1 MEKRSGGSF
10 MQKVAAVIVD
20 RKTLFFLLFAV
31 LAVFCVFSRNWVNVN
46 DDITSYLAKD
56 TETRRGL
63 DIMESEFTTF
73 ATANVMVSSITY
85 EAAEK
90 LLPRLEAVD
99 GVHSVEFDATEDHYK
114 NASALFAV
122 TFDGD
127 TTSAVS
133 EAAMDEIKSLLSGYD
148 CYISSEVGNPLE
160 QTIKSEMVVVLGIA
174 IFIIVAVLLFTSNT
188 YMEIPVLLI
197 TFGAAALL
205 NMGTNYWFGTISY
218 VTDSIAVVL
227 QLALA
232 IDYAIILCHRYTEER
247 EHLEARD
254 AAVAAL
260 SKAIPEISASSL
272 TTISGLAAL
281 TLMHFRLG
289 YDMGIVL
296 IKAIVMSMLS
306 VFLLMPGLLVL
317 FSKAIDKT
325 HHKSFVPKITLWGKL
340 TVKTRYIIP
349 PLFLI
354 VAAAAFVFSN
364 RCPYVYGYSTL
375 DTVKQNESKI
385 ADKMVASTFGTD
397 NLVAMLVPS
406 GDYEKEARLLKAIAA
421 LPEVESCMG
430 LANIEAMDGYTVT
443 SALKPR
449 QFAELTD
456 QDIEA
461 ARLLYAAYAV
471 NEKDY
476 GQIVSSIDDYAV
488 PLLDMITYLKQ
499 QKDEGYVSLERD
511 MSEMLDEMCA
521 ELDFGR
527 AQLEGEN
534 WSRFVIYLDLP
545 EEADE
550 TFDFLETLRAQA
562 KVFYDDCVLV
572 GESVNAR
579 DLRSSF
585 STDNLL
591 ISILSALF
599 VVAVLLFTFKS
610 VGLPILLII
619 VIQSSVWINFSVPY
633 LTSSNLFFIS
643 YLIVSAI
650 QMGANID
657 YAIVISSRYFDL
669 KKSMPIK
676 EAMVETLN
684 QAFPTIITSGAML
697 ASAGLIIGR
706 MTSDN
711 TISSIGTCL
720 GRGTI
725 ISIFLVMGVLPQILL
740 LGDLLIEKTAFA
752 IKGPEITHV
761 EGSTIRLHGRVRGQI
776 SGFIDADV
784 RGVFQGSLH
793 AMVESGT
800 IEVDET
806 RPELPP
812 SEELAGDGDES
823 ETGEEKGD
831 DI

>member
-1 MEKRSGGSF
+1 MDKKGGGSF

-20 RKTLFFLLFAV
+20 RKTFFFLAFIV
-31 LAVFCVFSRNWVNVN
+31 MAVFCAFSRNWVNVN

-85 EAAEK
+85 DAAAK
-90 LLPRLEAVD
+90 LAPQIEVIN
-99 GVHSVEFDATEDHYK
+99 GVHSVEFDDTEDHYK

-127 TTSAVS
+127 TTSEVS
-133 EAAMDEIKSLLSGYD
+133 EKAMDEIKSLLADYD
-148 CYISSEVGNPLE
+148 TYISSEVGNPLE

-174 IFIIVAVLLFTSNT
+174 VFIIIAVLLFTSKT

-317 FSKAIDKT
+317 FSKLIDKT
-325 HHKSFVPKITLWGKL
+325 HHRSFVPKISLWGKL
-340 TVKTRYIIP
+340 TVKTRYVVP
-349 PLFLI
+349 PLFLVI
-354 VAAAAFVFSN
+354 AAAAFVFAN

-406 GDYEKEARLLKAIAA
+406 GNYEKEAKLLNAISA
-421 LPEVESCMG
+421 LPEVESAMG
-430 LANIEAMDGYTVT
+430 LADIEAMDGYTVT
-443 SALKPR
+443 SALTPR

-476 GQIVSSIDDYAV
+476 GQIVSSIDDYTV
-488 PLLDMITYLKQ
+488 PLVNMVLYLRD
-499 QKDEGYVSLERD
+499 QKDAGYVTLERD
-511 MSEMLDEMCA
+511 MEKTLDDMCA
-521 ELDFGR
+521 ELEFGL

-534 WSRFVIYLDLP
+534 WSRFVIYLNLP
-545 EEADE
+545 EESEE
-550 TFDFLETLRAQA
+550 TYEFLDSLHGIAGTY
-562 KVFYDDCVLV
+562 YDDCVLV

-599 VVAVLLFTFKS
+599 VVVVLLFTFRS

-619 VIQSSVWINFSVPY
+619 VIQSSIWINFSVPY

-657 YAIVISSRYFDL
+657 YAIVISSRYLDL

-676 EAMVETLN
+676 EAMIETLN

-740 LGDLLIEKTAFA
+740 LGDILIEKTAFA
-752 IKGPEITHV
+752 IKAPEITHV

-776 SGFIDADV
+776 SGFVDADIQ
-784 RGVFQGSLH
+784 GVFQGSLH
-793 AMVESGT
+793 AMVESGA

-806 RPELPP
+806 RAELPP
-812 SEELAGDGDES
+812 
-823 ETGEEKGD
+823 GD
-831 DI
+831 DTTPADDRGEDTSNED

>member
-1 MEKRSGGSF
+1 MDKKSGGSF

-20 RKTLFFLLFAV
+20 RKTFFCLTFIVMAI
-31 LAVFCVFSRNWVNVN
+31 FCVFSRNWVNVN

-85 EAAEK
+85 DAAEK
-90 LLPRLEAVD
+90 LAPKIGAID
-99 GVHSVEFDATEDHYK
+99 GVHSVEFDDTEDHYK

-127 TTSAVS
+127 TTSEVS
-133 EAAMDEIKSLLSGYD
+133 EKAMDEIKSLLADYD
-148 CYISSEVGNPLE
+148 TYISSEVGNPME

-174 IFIIVAVLLFTSNT
+174 VFIIIAVLLFTSKT

-281 TLMHFRLG
+281 SLMHFRLG

-317 FSKAIDKT
+317 FSKLIDKT
-325 HHKSFVPKITLWGKL
+325 HHRSFVPKISLWGKL
-340 TVKTRYIIP
+340 TVKTRYVIP

-354 VAAAAFVFSN
+354 IAAAAFVFAN

-406 GDYEKEARLLKAIAA
+406 GSYEKEAQLLNVISAQ
-421 LPEVESCMG
+421 PEVESAMG

-443 SALKPR
+443 SALTPR

-476 GQIVSSIDDYAV
+476 GQIVSSIDDYTV
-488 PLLDMITYLKQ
+488 PLVDIVLFLRDQENAGYIT
-499 QKDEGYVSLERD
+499 LERD
-511 MSEMLDEMCA
+511 MSDMLDEMCA
-521 ELDFGR
+521 ELEFGL

-534 WSRFVIYLDLP
+534 WSRFVIYLNLP
-545 EEADE
+545 EESEE
-550 TFDFLETLRAQA
+550 TYEFLDTLHGIAGA
-562 KVFYDDCVLV
+562 YYSDCVLV

-599 VVAVLLFTFKS
+599 VVVVLLFTFRS
-610 VGLPILLII
+610 VGLPLLLII

-657 YAIVISSRYFDL
+657 YAIVISSRYLDL

-676 EAMVETLN
+676 EAMIETLN

-740 LGDLLIEKTAFA
+740 LGDILIEKTAFA
-752 IKGPEITHV
+752 IKAPEITHV

-776 SGFIDADV
+776 SGFVDADIQ
-784 RGVFQGSLH
+784 GVFQGSLH
-793 AMVESGT
+793 AMVESGA

-806 RPELPP
+806 RAELPP
-812 SEELAGDGDES
+812 
-823 ETGEEKGD
+823 GD
-831 DI
+831 DTTPADDRGEDTSNED

>member
-1 MEKRSGGSF
+1 MDKKGGSSF

-20 RKTLFFLLFAV
+20 RKTFFFLAFIV
-31 LAVFCVFSRNWVNVN
+31 MAVFCAFSRNWVNVN

-63 DIMESEFTTF
+63 DIMDSEFTTF

-85 EAAEK
+85 DAAAK
-90 LLPRLEAVD
+90 LAPQIEVIN
-99 GVHSVEFDATEDHYK
+99 GVHSVEFDDTEDHYK

-127 TTSAVS
+127 TTSEVS
-133 EAAMDEIKSLLSGYD
+133 EKAMDEIKSLLADYD
-148 CYISSEVGNPLE
+148 TYISSEVGNPME

-174 IFIIVAVLLFTSNT
+174 VFIIIAVLLFTSKT

-317 FSKAIDKT
+317 FSKLIDKT
-325 HHKSFVPKITLWGKL
+325 HHRSFVPKISLWGKL
-340 TVKTRYIIP
+340 TVKTRYVIP

-354 VAAAAFVFSN
+354 IAAAAFVFAN

-406 GDYEKEARLLKAIAA
+406 GSYEKEAKLLNAISA
-421 LPEVESCMG
+421 LPEVESAMG

-443 SALKPR
+443 SALTPR

-476 GQIVSSIDDYAV
+476 GQIVSSIDDYTV
-488 PLLDMITYLKQ
+488 PLVNMVLYLRD
-499 QKDEGYVSLERD
+499 QKDAGYVTLERD
-511 MSEMLDEMCA
+511 MEKTLDEMCA
-521 ELDFGR
+521 ELEFGL

-534 WSRFVIYLDLP
+534 WSRFVIYLNLP
-545 EEADE
+545 EESEE
-550 TFDFLETLRAQA
+550 TYEFLDSLHGIAGTY
-562 KVFYDDCVLV
+562 YDDCVLV

-599 VVAVLLFTFKS
+599 VVVVLLFTFRS
-610 VGLPILLII
+610 VGLPLLLII
-619 VIQSSVWINFSVPY
+619 VIQSSIWINFSVPY

-657 YAIVISSRYFDL
+657 YAIVISSRYLDL

-676 EAMVETLN
+676 EAMIETLN

-740 LGDLLIEKTAFA
+740 LGDILIEKTAFA
-752 IKGPEITHV
+752 IKAPEITHV

-776 SGFIDADV
+776 SGFVDADIQ
-784 RGVFQGSLH
+784 GVFQGSLH
-793 AMVESGT
+793 AMVESGA

-806 RPELPP
+806 RAELPP
-812 SEELAGDGDES
+812 
-823 ETGEEKGD
+823 GD
-831 DI
+831 DTTPADDRGEDTSNED

>member
-1 MEKRSGGSF
+1 MEKGSGGSF

-20 RKTLFFLLFAV
+20 RKTFFFLLFAV
-31 LAVFCVFSRNWVNVN
+31 LAVFCVFSRSWVNVN

-63 DIMESEFTTF
+63 DIMESELTTF
-73 ATANVMVSSITY
+73 ATAEVMVSSITY
-85 EAAEK
+85 ETAER
-90 LLPRLEAVD
+90 LLPQIEVID
-99 GVHSVEFDATEDHYK
+99 GVHSVEFDATQEHYK
-114 NASALFAV
+114 NASALFTV

-127 TTSAVS
+127 TTSPVS
-133 EAAMDEIKSLLSGYD
+133 EGAMDEIKALLADYD
-148 CYISSEVGNPLE
+148 TYVSSEVGSPLE

-188 YMEIPVLLI
+188 YMEIPVLLV

-247 EHLEARD
+247 EHAQARD

-281 TLMHFRLG
+281 ALMHFRLG

-296 IKAIVMSMLS
+296 IKAIIMSMLS

-325 HHKSFVPKITLWGKL
+325 HHRSFVPKISLWGKL
-340 TVKTRYIIP
+340 TVKTRYVIP

-354 VAAAAFVFSN
+354 VAAAAFFFSN
-364 RCPYVYGYSTL
+364 RCPYVFGYSTL

-406 GDYEKEARLLKAIAA
+406 GDYEREAKLLRDIAA
-421 LPEVESCMG
+421 MPEVKSCMG

-476 GQIVSSIDDYAV
+476 GQIVS
-488 PLLDMITYLKQ
+488 
-499 QKDEGYVSLERD
+499 LERD

-534 WSRFVIYLDLP
+534 WSRFVLYLDLP

-562 KVFYDDCVLV
+562 KLYYDDCVLV

-599 VVAVLLFTFKS
+599 VVIVLLFTFKS

-619 VIQSSVWINFSVPY
+619 VIQSSIWINFSVPY

-657 YAIVISSRYFDL
+657 YAIVISSRYFEL
-669 KKSMPIK
+669 KKSLPIK

-776 SGFIDADV
+776 SGFVDADV
-784 RGVFQGSLH
+784 HGVFQGSLH
-793 AMVESGT
+793 AMVESGAL
-800 IEVDET
+800 EVDET
-806 RPELPP
+806 QPELTAGAEPP
-812 SEELAGDGDES
+812 AEDK
-823 ETGEEKGD
+823 GEENVNED
-831 DI
+831 

>member
-1 MEKRSGGSF
+1 MDKKSGGSF

-20 RKTLFFLLFAV
+20 RKTFFFLTFIVMAI
-31 LAVFCVFSRNWVNVN
+31 FCVFSRNWVNVN

-85 EAAEK
+85 DAAEK
-90 LLPRLEAVD
+90 LAPKIGAID
-99 GVHSVEFDATEDHYK
+99 GVHSVEFDDTEDHYK

-127 TTSAVS
+127 TTSEVS
-133 EAAMDEIKSLLSGYD
+133 EKAMDEIKSLLADYD
-148 CYISSEVGNPLE
+148 TYISSEVGNPME

-174 IFIIVAVLLFTSNT
+174 VFIIIAVLLFTSKT

-281 TLMHFRLG
+281 SLMHFRLG

-317 FSKAIDKT
+317 FSKLIDKT
-325 HHKSFVPKITLWGKL
+325 HHRSFVPKISLWGKL
-340 TVKTRYIIP
+340 TVKTRYVIP

-354 VAAAAFVFSN
+354 IAAAAFVFAN

-406 GDYEKEARLLKAIAA
+406 GSYEKEAQLLNVISAQ
-421 LPEVESCMG
+421 PEVESAMG

-443 SALKPR
+443 SALTPR

-476 GQIVSSIDDYAV
+476 GQIVSSIDDYTV
-488 PLLDMITYLKQ
+488 PLVDIVLFLRDQENAGYIT
-499 QKDEGYVSLERD
+499 LERD
-511 MSEMLDEMCA
+511 MSDMLDEMCA
-521 ELDFGR
+521 ELEFGL

-534 WSRFVIYLDLP
+534 WSRFVIYLNLP
-545 EEADE
+545 EESEE
-550 TFDFLETLRAQA
+550 TYEFLDTLHGIAGA
-562 KVFYDDCVLV
+562 YYSDCVLV

-599 VVAVLLFTFKS
+599 VVVVLLFTFRS
-610 VGLPILLII
+610 VGLPLLLII

-657 YAIVISSRYFDL
+657 YAIVISSRYLDL

-676 EAMVETLN
+676 EAMIETLN

-740 LGDLLIEKTAFA
+740 LGDILIEKTAFA
-752 IKGPEITHV
+752 IKAPEITHV

-776 SGFIDADV
+776 SGFVDADIQ
-784 RGVFQGSLH
+784 GVFQGSLH
-793 AMVESGT
+793 AMVESGA

-806 RPELPP
+806 RAELPP
-812 SEELAGDGDES
+812 
-823 ETGEEKGD
+823 GD
-831 DI
+831 DTTPADDRGEDTSNED

>member
-1 MEKRSGGSF
+1 MDKKSGGSF

-20 RKTLFFLLFAV
+20 RKTFFFLAFIVMAI
-31 LAVFCVFSRNWVNVN
+31 FCVFSRNWVNVN

-85 EAAEK
+85 DAAEK
-90 LLPRLEAVD
+90 LAPKIGAID
-99 GVHSVEFDATEDHYK
+99 GVHSVEFDATEAHYK

-127 TTSAVS
+127 TTSEVS
-133 EAAMDEIKSLLSGYD
+133 EKAMDEIKSLLADYD
-148 CYISSEVGNPLE
+148 TYISSEVGNPME

-174 IFIIVAVLLFTSNT
+174 VFIIIAVLLFTSKT

-232 IDYAIILCHRYTEER
+232 IDYAIILRHRYTEER

-281 TLMHFRLG
+281 SLMHFRLG

-296 IKAIVMSMLS
+296 IKAIIMSMLS

-317 FSKAIDKT
+317 FSKLIDKT
-325 HHKSFVPKITLWGKL
+325 HHRSFVPKISLWGKM
-340 TVKTRYIIP
+340 TVKTRYVIP

-354 VAAAAFVFSN
+354 IAAAAFVFAN

-406 GDYEKEARLLKAIAA
+406 GSYEKEAQLLNVISAQ
-421 LPEVESCMG
+421 PEVESAMG

-443 SALKPR
+443 SALTPR

-476 GQIVSSIDDYAV
+476 GQIVSSIDDYTV
-488 PLLDMITYLKQ
+488 PLVDIVLFLRDQENAGYIT
-499 QKDEGYVSLERD
+499 LERD
-511 MSEMLDEMCA
+511 MSDMLDEMCA
-521 ELDFGR
+521 ELEFGL

-534 WSRFVIYLDLP
+534 WSRFVIYLNLP
-545 EEADE
+545 EESEE
-550 TFDFLETLRAQA
+550 TYEFLDTLHGIAGA
-562 KVFYDDCVLV
+562 YYSDCVLV

-599 VVAVLLFTFKS
+599 VVVVLLFTFRS
-610 VGLPILLII
+610 VGLPLLLII
-619 VIQSSVWINFSVPY
+619 VIQSSIWINFSVPY

-657 YAIVISSRYFDL
+657 YAIVISSRYLDL

-676 EAMVETLN
+676 EAMIETLN

-740 LGDLLIEKTAFA
+740 LGDILIEKTAFA
-752 IKGPEITHV
+752 IKVPEITHV

-776 SGFIDADV
+776 SGFVDADIQ
-784 RGVFQGSLH
+784 GVFQGSLH
-793 AMVESGT
+793 AMVESGA

-806 RPELPP
+806 RAELPP
-812 SEELAGDGDES
+812 
-823 ETGEEKGD
+823 GD
-831 DI
+831 DTTPADDRGEDTSNED

>member
-1 MEKRSGGSF
+1 

-247 EHLEARD
+247 ERLEARD

-272 TTISGLAAL
+272 TTISGLASL

-317 FSKAIDKT
+317 FSKLIDKT
-325 HHKSFVPKITLWGKL
+325 HHRSFVPKISLWGKL
-340 TVKTRYIIP
+340 TVKTRYVIP

-354 VAAAAFVFSN
+354 IAAAAFVFAN

-406 GDYEKEARLLKAIAA
+406 GSYEKEAQLLNVISAQ
-421 LPEVESCMG
+421 PEVESAMG

-443 SALKPR
+443 SALTPR

-476 GQIVSSIDDYAV
+476 GQIVSSIDDYTV
-488 PLLDMITYLKQ
+488 PLVDIVLFLRDQENAGYIT
-499 QKDEGYVSLERD
+499 LERD
-511 MSEMLDEMCA
+511 MSDMLDEMCA
-521 ELDFGR
+521 ELEFGL

-534 WSRFVIYLDLP
+534 WSRFVIYLNLP
-545 EEADE
+545 EESEE
-550 TFDFLETLRAQA
+550 TYEFLDTLHGIAGA
-562 KVFYDDCVLV
+562 YYSDCVLV

-599 VVAVLLFTFKS
+599 VVVVLLFTFRS
-610 VGLPILLII
+610 VGLPLLLII
-619 VIQSSVWINFSVPY
+619 VIQSSIWINFSVPY

>member
-1 MEKRSGGSF
+1 MDKKSGGSF

-20 RKTLFFLLFAV
+20 RKTFFFLTFIVMAI
-31 LAVFCVFSRNWVNVN
+31 FCVFSRNWVNVN

-85 EAAEK
+85 DAAEK
-90 LLPRLEAVD
+90 LAPKIGAID
-99 GVHSVEFDATEDHYK
+99 GVHSVEFDATEAHYK

-127 TTSAVS
+127 TTSEVS
-133 EAAMDEIKSLLSGYD
+133 EKAMDEIKSLLADYD
-148 CYISSEVGNPLE
+148 TYISSEVGNPME

-174 IFIIVAVLLFTSNT
+174 VFIIIAVLLFTSKT

-281 TLMHFRLG
+281 SLMHFRLG

-296 IKAIVMSMLS
+296 IKAIIMSMLS

-317 FSKAIDKT
+317 FSKLIDKT
-325 HHKSFVPKITLWGKL
+325 HHRSFVPKISLWGKM
-340 TVKTRYIIP
+340 TVKTRYVIP

-354 VAAAAFVFSN
+354 IAAAAFVFAN

-406 GDYEKEARLLKAIAA
+406 GSYEKEAQLLNVISAQ
-421 LPEVESCMG
+421 PEVESAMG

-443 SALKPR
+443 SALTPR

-476 GQIVSSIDDYAV
+476 GQIVSSIDDYTV
-488 PLLDMITYLKQ
+488 PLVDIVLFLRDQENAGYIT
-499 QKDEGYVSLERD
+499 LERD
-511 MSEMLDEMCA
+511 MSDMLDEMCA
-521 ELDFGR
+521 ELEFGL

-534 WSRFVIYLDLP
+534 WSRFVIYLNLP
-545 EEADE
+545 EESEE
-550 TFDFLETLRAQA
+550 TYEFLDTLHGIAGA
-562 KVFYDDCVLV
+562 YYSDCVLV

-599 VVAVLLFTFKS
+599 VVVVLLFTFRS
-610 VGLPILLII
+610 VGLPLLLMI
-619 VIQSSVWINFSVPY
+619 VIQSSIWINFSVPY

-657 YAIVISSRYFDL
+657 YAIVISSRYLDL

-676 EAMVETLN
+676 EAMIETLN

-776 SGFIDADV
+776 SGFVDADV
-784 RGVFQGSLH
+784 HGVFQGSLH
-793 AMVESGT
+793 AMVESGAL
-800 IEVDET
+800 EVDET
-806 RPELPP
+806 RPELTA
-812 SEELAGDGDES
+812 EDK
-823 ETGEEKGD
+823 GEENVNED
-831 DI
+831 

>member
-1 MEKRSGGSF
+1 MDKKSGGSF

-20 RKTLFFLLFAV
+20 RKTFFFLTFIVMAI
-31 LAVFCVFSRNWVNVN
+31 FCVFSRNWVNVN

-63 DIMESEFTTF
+63 DIMESEFTTL

-85 EAAEK
+85 DAAAK
-90 LLPRLEAVD
+90 LAPQIEVIN
-99 GVHSVEFDATEDHYK
+99 GVHSVEFDDTEDHYK

-127 TTSAVS
+127 TTSEVS
-133 EAAMDEIKSLLSGYD
+133 EKAMDEIKSLLADYD
-148 CYISSEVGNPLE
+148 TYISSEVGNPME

-174 IFIIVAVLLFTSNT
+174 VFIIIAVLLFTSKT

-317 FSKAIDKT
+317 FSKLIDKT
-325 HHKSFVPKITLWGKL
+325 HHRSFVPKISLWGKL
-340 TVKTRYIIP
+340 TVKTRYVIP

-354 VAAAAFVFSN
+354 IAAAAFVFAN

-406 GDYEKEARLLKAIAA
+406 GSYEKEAQLLNVISAQ
-421 LPEVESCMG
+421 PEVESAMG

-443 SALKPR
+443 SALTPR

-476 GQIVSSIDDYAV
+476 GQIVSSIDDYTV
-488 PLLDMITYLKQ
+488 PLVDIVLFLRDQENAGYIT
-499 QKDEGYVSLERD
+499 LERD
-511 MSEMLDEMCA
+511 MSDMLDEMCA
-521 ELDFGR
+521 ELEFGL

-534 WSRFVIYLDLP
+534 WSRFVIYLNLP
-545 EEADE
+545 EESEE
-550 TFDFLETLRAQA
+550 TYEFLDTLHGIAGA
-562 KVFYDDCVLV
+562 YYSDCVLV

-599 VVAVLLFTFKS
+599 VVVVLLFTFRS
-610 VGLPILLII
+610 VGLPLLLMI
-619 VIQSSVWINFSVPY
+619 VIQSSIWINFSVPY

-657 YAIVISSRYFDL
+657 YAIVISSRYLDL

-676 EAMVETLN
+676 EAMIETLN

-740 LGDLLIEKTAFA
+740 LGDILIEKTAFA
-752 IKGPEITHV
+752 IKAPEITHV

-776 SGFIDADV
+776 SGFVDADIQ
-784 RGVFQGSLH
+784 GVFQGSLH
-793 AMVESGT
+793 AMVESGA

-806 RPELPP
+806 RAELPP
-812 SEELAGDGDES
+812 
-823 ETGEEKGD
+823 GD
-831 DI
+831 DTTPADDRGEDTSNED

>member
-1 MEKRSGGSF
+1 MDKKSGGSF

-20 RKTLFFLLFAV
+20 RKTFFFLTFIVMAI
-31 LAVFCVFSRNWVNVN
+31 FCVFSRNWVNVN

-85 EAAEK
+85 DAAEK
-90 LLPRLEAVD
+90 LAPKIGAID
-99 GVHSVEFDATEDHYK
+99 GVRSVEFDATEAHYK

-127 TTSAVS
+127 TTSEVS
-133 EAAMDEIKSLLSGYD
+133 EKAMDEIKSLLADYD
-148 CYISSEVGNPLE
+148 TYISSEVGNPME

-174 IFIIVAVLLFTSNT
+174 VFIIIAVLLFTSKT

-281 TLMHFRLG
+281 SLMHFRLG

-296 IKAIVMSMLS
+296 IKAIIMSMLS

-317 FSKAIDKT
+317 FSKLIDKT
-325 HHKSFVPKITLWGKL
+325 HHRSFVPKISLWGKM
-340 TVKTRYIIP
+340 TVKTRYVIP

-354 VAAAAFVFSN
+354 IAAAAFVFAN

-406 GDYEKEARLLKAIAA
+406 GSYEKEAQLLNVISAQ
-421 LPEVESCMG
+421 PEVESAMG

-443 SALKPR
+443 SALTPR

-476 GQIVSSIDDYAV
+476 GQIVSSIDDYTV
-488 PLLDMITYLKQ
+488 PLVDIVLFLRDQENAGYIT
-499 QKDEGYVSLERD
+499 LERD
-511 MSEMLDEMCA
+511 MSDMLDEMCA
-521 ELDFGR
+521 ELEFGL

-534 WSRFVIYLDLP
+534 WSRFVIYLNLP
-545 EEADE
+545 EESEE
-550 TFDFLETLRAQA
+550 TYEFLDTLHGIAGA
-562 KVFYDDCVLV
+562 YYSDCVLV

-599 VVAVLLFTFKS
+599 VVVVLLFTFRS
-610 VGLPILLII
+610 VGLPLLLII
-619 VIQSSVWINFSVPY
+619 VIQSSIWINFSVPY

-657 YAIVISSRYFDL
+657 YAIVISSRYLDL

-676 EAMVETLN
+676 EAMIETLN

-740 LGDLLIEKTAFA
+740 LGDILIEKTAFA
-752 IKGPEITHV
+752 IKVPEITHV

-776 SGFIDADV
+776 SGFVDADIQ
-784 RGVFQGSLH
+784 GVFQGSLH
-793 AMVESGT
+793 AMVESGA
-800 IEVDET
+800 IEEDET
-806 RPELPP
+806 RAELPP
-812 SEELAGDGDES
+812 
-823 ETGEEKGD
+823 GD
-831 DI
+831 DTTPADDRGEDTSNED

>member
-1 MEKRSGGSF
+1 MDKKSGGSF

-20 RKTLFFLLFAV
+20 RKTFFFLTFIVMAI
-31 LAVFCVFSRNWVNVN
+31 FCVFSRNWVNVN

-85 EAAEK
+85 DAAAK
-90 LLPRLEAVD
+90 LAPQIEVIN
-99 GVHSVEFDATEDHYK
+99 GVHSVEFDDTEDHYK

-127 TTSAVS
+127 TTSEVS
-133 EAAMDEIKSLLSGYD
+133 EKAMDEIKSLLADYD
-148 CYISSEVGNPLE
+148 TYISSEVGNPME

-174 IFIIVAVLLFTSNT
+174 VFIIIAVLLFTSKT

-281 TLMHFRLG
+281 SLMNFRLG

-296 IKAIVMSMLS
+296 IKAIIMSMLS

-317 FSKAIDKT
+317 FSKLIDKT
-325 HHKSFVPKITLWGKL
+325 HHRSFVPKISLWGKL
-340 TVKTRYIIP
+340 TVKTRYVIP

-354 VAAAAFVFSN
+354 IAAAAFVFAN

-406 GDYEKEARLLKAIAA
+406 GSYEKEAQLLNVISAQ
-421 LPEVESCMG
+421 PEVESAMG

-443 SALKPR
+443 SALTPR

-476 GQIVSSIDDYAV
+476 GQIVSSIDDYTV
-488 PLLDMITYLKQ
+488 PLVDIVLFLRDQENAGYIT
-499 QKDEGYVSLERD
+499 LERD
-511 MSEMLDEMCA
+511 MSDMLDEMCA
-521 ELDFGR
+521 ELEFGL

-534 WSRFVIYLDLP
+534 WSRFVIYLNLP
-545 EEADE
+545 EESEE
-550 TFDFLETLRAQA
+550 TYEFLDTLHGIAGA
-562 KVFYDDCVLV
+562 YYSDCVLV

-599 VVAVLLFTFKS
+599 VVVVLLFTFRS
-610 VGLPILLII
+610 VGLPLLLII
-619 VIQSSVWINFSVPY
+619 VIQSSIWINFSVPY

-657 YAIVISSRYFDL
+657 YAIVISSRYLDL

-676 EAMVETLN
+676 EAMIETLN

-740 LGDLLIEKTAFA
+740 LGDILIEKTAFA
-752 IKGPEITHV
+752 IKVPEITHV

-776 SGFIDADV
+776 SGFVDADIQ
-784 RGVFQGSLH
+784 GVFQGSLH
-793 AMVESGT
+793 AMVESGA

-806 RPELPP
+806 RAELPP
-812 SEELAGDGDES
+812 
-823 ETGEEKGD
+823 GD
-831 DI
+831 DTTPADDRGEDTSNED

>member
-1 MEKRSGGSF
+1 MDKKSGGSF

-20 RKTLFFLLFAV
+20 RKTFFFLTFIVMAI
-31 LAVFCVFSRNWVNVN
+31 FCVFSRNWVNVN

-63 DIMESEFTTF
+63 DIMDSEFTTF

-85 EAAEK
+85 DAAAK
-90 LLPRLEAVD
+90 LAPQIEVIN
-99 GVHSVEFDATEDHYK
+99 GVHSVEFDDTEDHYK

-127 TTSAVS
+127 TTSEVS
-133 EAAMDEIKSLLSGYD
+133 EKAMDEIKSLLADYD
-148 CYISSEVGNPLE
+148 TYISSEVGNPME

-174 IFIIVAVLLFTSNT
+174 VFIIIAVLLFTSKT

-281 TLMHFRLG
+281 SLMHFRLG

-296 IKAIVMSMLS
+296 IKAIIMSMLS

-317 FSKAIDKT
+317 FSKLIDKT
-325 HHKSFVPKITLWGKL
+325 HHRSFVPKISLWGKL
-340 TVKTRYIIP
+340 TVKTRYVIP

-354 VAAAAFVFSN
+354 IAAAAFVFAN

-406 GDYEKEARLLKAIAA
+406 GSYEKEAQLLNVISAQ
-421 LPEVESCMG
+421 PEVESAMG

-443 SALKPR
+443 SALTPR

-476 GQIVSSIDDYAV
+476 GQIVSSIDDYTV
-488 PLLDMITYLKQ
+488 PLVDIVLFLRD
-499 QKDEGYVSLERD
+499 QKDAGYVTLERD
-511 MSEMLDEMCA
+511 MSDMLDEMCA
-521 ELDFGR
+521 ELEFGL

-534 WSRFVIYLDLP
+534 WSRFVIYLNLP
-545 EEADE
+545 EESEE
-550 TFDFLETLRAQA
+550 TYEFLDTLHGIAGA
-562 KVFYDDCVLV
+562 YYSDCVLV

-599 VVAVLLFTFKS
+599 VVVVLLFTFRS
-610 VGLPILLII
+610 VGLPLLLII
-619 VIQSSVWINFSVPY
+619 VIQSSIWINFSVPY

-657 YAIVISSRYFDL
+657 YAIVISSRYLDL

-676 EAMVETLN
+676 EAMIETLN

-740 LGDLLIEKTAFA
+740 LGDILIEKTAFA
-752 IKGPEITHV
+752 IKVPEITHV

-776 SGFIDADV
+776 SGFVDADIQ
-784 RGVFQGSLH
+784 GVFQGSLH
-793 AMVESGT
+793 AMVESGA

-806 RPELPP
+806 RAELPP
-812 SEELAGDGDES
+812 
-823 ETGEEKGD
+823 GD
-831 DI
+831 DTTPADDRGEDTSNED

>member
-1 MEKRSGGSF
+1 MDKKSGGSF

-20 RKTLFFLLFAV
+20 RKTFFFLTFIVMAI
-31 LAVFCVFSRNWVNVN
+31 FCVFSRNWVNVN

-85 EAAEK
+85 DAAEK
-90 LLPRLEAVD
+90 LAPKIGAID
-99 GVHSVEFDATEDHYK
+99 GVRSVEFDATEAHYK

-127 TTSAVS
+127 TTSEVS
-133 EAAMDEIKSLLSGYD
+133 EKAMDEIKSLLADYD
-148 CYISSEVGNPLE
+148 TYISSEVGNPME

-174 IFIIVAVLLFTSNT
+174 VFIIIAVLLFTSKT

-281 TLMHFRLG
+281 SLMHFRLG

-317 FSKAIDKT
+317 FSKLIDKT
-325 HHKSFVPKITLWGKL
+325 HHRSFVPKISLWGKL
-340 TVKTRYIIP
+340 TVKTRYVIP

-354 VAAAAFVFSN
+354 IAAAAFVFAN

-406 GDYEKEARLLKAIAA
+406 GSYEKEAQLLNVISAQ
-421 LPEVESCMG
+421 PEVESAMG
-430 LANIEAMDGYTVT
+430 LANIEAMYGYTVT
-443 SALKPR
+443 SALTPR

-476 GQIVSSIDDYAV
+476 GQIVSSIDDYTV
-488 PLLDMITYLKQ
+488 PLVDIVLFLRDQENAGYIT
-499 QKDEGYVSLERD
+499 LERD
-511 MSEMLDEMCA
+511 MSDMLDEMCA
-521 ELDFGR
+521 ELEFGL

-534 WSRFVIYLDLP
+534 WSRFVIYLNLP
-545 EEADE
+545 EESEE
-550 TFDFLETLRAQA
+550 TYEFLDTLHGIAGA
-562 KVFYDDCVLV
+562 YYSDCVLV

-599 VVAVLLFTFKS
+599 VVVVLLFTFRS
-610 VGLPILLII
+610 VGLPLLLII
-619 VIQSSVWINFSVPY
+619 VIQSSIWINFSVPY

-657 YAIVISSRYFDL
+657 YAIVISSRYLDL

-676 EAMVETLN
+676 EAMIETLN

-740 LGDLLIEKTAFA
+740 LGDILIEKTAFA
-752 IKGPEITHV
+752 IKVPEITHV

-776 SGFIDADV
+776 SGFVDADIQ
-784 RGVFQGSLH
+784 GVFQGSLH
-793 AMVESGT
+793 AMVESGA

-806 RPELPP
+806 RAELPP
-812 SEELAGDGDES
+812 
-823 ETGEEKGD
+823 GD
-831 DI
+831 DTTPADDRGEDTSNED

>member
-1 MEKRSGGSF
+1 MDKKSGGSF

-20 RKTLFFLLFAV
+20 RKTFFFLTFIVMAI
-31 LAVFCVFSRNWVNVN
+31 FCVFSRNWVNVN

-85 EAAEK
+85 DAAEK
-90 LLPRLEAVD
+90 LAPKIGAID
-99 GVHSVEFDATEDHYK
+99 GVHSVEFDATEAHYK

-127 TTSAVS
+127 TTSEVS
-133 EAAMDEIKSLLSGYD
+133 EKAMDEIKSLLADYD
-148 CYISSEVGNPLE
+148 TYISSEVGNPME

-174 IFIIVAVLLFTSNT
+174 VFIIIAVLLFTSKT

-205 NMGTNYWFGTISY
+205 NIGTNYWFGTISY

-281 TLMHFRLG
+281 SLMHFRLG

-296 IKAIVMSMLS
+296 IKAIIMSMLS

-317 FSKAIDKT
+317 FSKLIDKT
-325 HHKSFVPKITLWGKL
+325 HHRSFVPKISLWGKM
-340 TVKTRYIIP
+340 TVKTRYVIP

-354 VAAAAFVFSN
+354 IAAAAFVFAN

-406 GDYEKEARLLKAIAA
+406 GSYEKEAQLLNVISAQ
-421 LPEVESCMG
+421 PEVESAMG

-443 SALKPR
+443 SALTPR

-476 GQIVSSIDDYAV
+476 GQIVSSIDDYTV
-488 PLLDMITYLKQ
+488 PLVDIVLFLRDQENAGYIT
-499 QKDEGYVSLERD
+499 LERD
-511 MSEMLDEMCA
+511 MSDMLDEMCA
-521 ELDFGR
+521 ELEFGL

-534 WSRFVIYLDLP
+534 WSRFVIYLNLP
-545 EEADE
+545 EESEE
-550 TFDFLETLRAQA
+550 TYEFLDTLHGIAGA
-562 KVFYDDCVLV
+562 YYSDCVLV

-599 VVAVLLFTFKS
+599 VVVVLLFTFRS
-610 VGLPILLII
+610 VGLPLLLII
-619 VIQSSVWINFSVPY
+619 VIQSSIWINFSVPY

-657 YAIVISSRYFDL
+657 YAIVISSRYLDL

-676 EAMVETLN
+676 EAMIETLN

-740 LGDLLIEKTAFA
+740 LGDILIEKTAFA
-752 IKGPEITHV
+752 IKVPEITHV

-776 SGFIDADV
+776 SGFVDADIQ
-784 RGVFQGSLH
+784 GVFQGSLH
-793 AMVESGT
+793 AMVESGA

-806 RPELPP
+806 RAELPP
-812 SEELAGDGDES
+812 
-823 ETGEEKGD
+823 GD
-831 DI
+831 DTTPADDRGEDTSNED

>member
-1 MEKRSGGSF
+1 MDKKGGGSF

-20 RKTLFFLLFAV
+20 RKTFFFLAFIV
-31 LAVFCVFSRNWVNVN
+31 MAVFCAFSRNWVNVN

-85 EAAEK
+85 DAAAK
-90 LLPRLEAVD
+90 LAPQIEVIN
-99 GVHSVEFDATEDHYK
+99 GVHSVEFDDTEDHYK

-127 TTSAVS
+127 TTSEVS
-133 EAAMDEIKSLLSGYD
+133 EKAMDEIKSLLADYD
-148 CYISSEVGNPLE
+148 TYISSEVGNPLE

-174 IFIIVAVLLFTSNT
+174 VFIIIAVLLFTSKT

-317 FSKAIDKT
+317 FSKLIDKT
-325 HHKSFVPKITLWGKL
+325 HHRSFVPKISLWGKL
-340 TVKTRYIIP
+340 TVKTRYVVP
-349 PLFLI
+349 PLFLVI
-354 VAAAAFVFSN
+354 AAAAFVFAN

-406 GDYEKEARLLKAIAA
+406 GNYEKEAKLLNAISA
-421 LPEVESCMG
+421 LPEVESAMG

-443 SALKPR
+443 SALTPR

-476 GQIVSSIDDYAV
+476 GQIVSSIDDYTV
-488 PLLDMITYLKQ
+488 PLVNMVLYLRD
-499 QKDEGYVSLERD
+499 QKDAGYVTLERD
-511 MSEMLDEMCA
+511 MEKTLDDMCA
-521 ELDFGR
+521 ELEFGL

-534 WSRFVIYLDLP
+534 WSRFVIYLNLP
-545 EEADE
+545 EESEE
-550 TFDFLETLRAQA
+550 TYEFLDSLHGIAGTY
-562 KVFYDDCVLV
+562 YDDCVLV

-599 VVAVLLFTFKS
+599 VVVVLLFTFRS

-619 VIQSSVWINFSVPY
+619 VIQSSIWINFSVPY

-657 YAIVISSRYFDL
+657 YAIVISSRYLDL

-676 EAMVETLN
+676 EAMIETLN

-740 LGDLLIEKTAFA
+740 LGDILIEKTAFA
-752 IKGPEITHV
+752 IKAPEITHV

-776 SGFIDADV
+776 SGFVDADIQ
-784 RGVFQGSLH
+784 GVFQGSLH
-793 AMVESGT
+793 AMVESGA

-806 RPELPP
+806 RAELPP
-812 SEELAGDGDES
+812 
-823 ETGEEKGD
+823 GD
-831 DI
+831 DTTPADDRGEDTSNED

>member
-1 MEKRSGGSF
+1 MDKKSGGSF

-20 RKTLFFLLFAV
+20 RKTFFFLTFIV
-31 LAVFCVFSRNWVNVN
+31 MAVFCVFSRNWVNVN

-85 EAAEK
+85 DAAEK
-90 LLPRLEAVD
+90 LAPKIGAID
-99 GVHSVEFDATEDHYK
+99 GVHSVEFDATEAHYK

-127 TTSAVS
+127 TTSEVS
-133 EAAMDEIKSLLSGYD
+133 EKAMDEIKSLLADYD
-148 CYISSEVGNPLE
+148 TYISSEVGNPME

-174 IFIIVAVLLFTSNT
+174 VFIIIAVLLFTSKT

-281 TLMHFRLG
+281 SLMHFRLG

-317 FSKAIDKT
+317 FSKLIDKT
-325 HHKSFVPKITLWGKL
+325 HHRSFVPKISLWGKL
-340 TVKTRYIIP
+340 TVKTRYVIP

-354 VAAAAFVFSN
+354 IAAAAFVFAN

-406 GDYEKEARLLKAIAA
+406 GSYEKEAQLLNVISAQ
-421 LPEVESCMG
+421 PEVESAMG

-443 SALKPR
+443 SALTPR

-476 GQIVSSIDDYAV
+476 GQIVSSIDDYTV
-488 PLLDMITYLKQ
+488 PLVDIVLFLRDQENAGYIT
-499 QKDEGYVSLERD
+499 LERD
-511 MSEMLDEMCA
+511 MSDMLDEMCA
-521 ELDFGR
+521 ELEFGL

-534 WSRFVIYLDLP
+534 WSRFVIYLNLP
-545 EEADE
+545 EESEE
-550 TFDFLETLRAQA
+550 TYEFLDTLHGIAGA
-562 KVFYDDCVLV
+562 YYSDCVLV

-599 VVAVLLFTFKS
+599 VVVVLLFTFRS
-610 VGLPILLII
+610 VGLPLLLII
-619 VIQSSVWINFSVPY
+619 VIQSSIWINFSVPY

-657 YAIVISSRYFDL
+657 YAIVISSRYFEL
-669 KKSMPIK
+669 KKSLPIK

-740 LGDLLIEKTAFA
+740 LGDILIEKTAFA
-752 IKGPEITHV
+752 IKAPEITHV

-776 SGFIDADV
+776 SGFVDADIQ
-784 RGVFQGSLH
+784 GVFQGSLH
-793 AMVESGT
+793 AMVESGA

-806 RPELPP
+806 RAELPP
-812 SEELAGDGDES
+812 
-823 ETGEEKGD
+823 GD
-831 DI
+831 DTTPADDRGEDTSNED

>member
-1 MEKRSGGSF
+1 MDKKSGGSF

-20 RKTLFFLLFAV
+20 RKTFFFLTFIVMAI
-31 LAVFCVFSRNWVNVN
+31 FCVFSRNWVNVN

-85 EAAEK
+85 DAAEK
-90 LLPRLEAVD
+90 LAPKIGAID
-99 GVHSVEFDATEDHYK
+99 GVRSVEFDATEAHYK

-127 TTSAVS
+127 TTSEVS
-133 EAAMDEIKSLLSGYD
+133 EKAMDEIKSLLADYD
-148 CYISSEVGNPLE
+148 TYISSEVGNPME

-174 IFIIVAVLLFTSNT
+174 VFIIIAVLLFTSKT

-281 TLMHFRLG
+281 SLMHFRLG

-317 FSKAIDKT
+317 FSKLIDKT
-325 HHKSFVPKITLWGKL
+325 HHRSFVPKISLWGKL
-340 TVKTRYIIP
+340 TVKTRYVIP

-354 VAAAAFVFSN
+354 IAAAAFVFAN

-406 GDYEKEARLLKAIAA
+406 GSYEKEAQLLNVISAQ
-421 LPEVESCMG
+421 PEVESAMG

-443 SALKPR
+443 SALTPR

-476 GQIVSSIDDYAV
+476 GQIVSSIDDYTV
-488 PLLDMITYLKQ
+488 PLVDIVLFLRDQENAGYITI
-499 QKDEGYVSLERD
+499 ERD
-511 MSEMLDEMCA
+511 MSDMLDEMCA
-521 ELDFGR
+521 ELEFGL

-534 WSRFVIYLDLP
+534 WSRFVIYLNLP
-545 EEADE
+545 EESEE
-550 TFDFLETLRAQA
+550 TYEFLDTLHGIAGA
-562 KVFYDDCVLV
+562 YYSDCVLV

-599 VVAVLLFTFKS
+599 VVVVLLFTFRS
-610 VGLPILLII
+610 VGLPLLLII
-619 VIQSSVWINFSVPY
+619 VIQSSIWINFSVPY

-657 YAIVISSRYFDL
+657 YAIVISSRYLDL

-676 EAMVETLN
+676 EAMIETLN

-740 LGDLLIEKTAFA
+740 LGDILIEKTAFA
-752 IKGPEITHV
+752 IKVPEITHV

-776 SGFIDADV
+776 SGFVDADIQ
-784 RGVFQGSLH
+784 GVFQGSLH
-793 AMVESGT
+793 AMVESGA

-806 RPELPP
+806 RAELPP
-812 SEELAGDGDES
+812 GDNTTPADDR
-823 ETGEEKGD
+823 GEDTSNED
-831 DI
+831 

>member
-1 MEKRSGGSF
+1 MDKKSGGSF

-20 RKTLFFLLFAV
+20 RKTFFFLAFIVMAI
-31 LAVFCVFSRNWVNVN
+31 FCVFSRNWVNVN

-85 EAAEK
+85 EAAE
-90 LLPRLEAVD
+90 RLQPQIEVIN
-99 GVHSVEFDATEDHYK
+99 GVHSVEFDATEAHYK
-114 NASALFAV
+114 NAAALFTV
-122 TFDGD
+122 TFEGD
-127 TTSAVS
+127 TTSEVS
-133 EAAMDEIKSLLSGYD
+133 ESAMDEIKVLLADYD
-148 CYISSEVGNPLE
+148 TYISSEVGNPME

-174 IFIIVAVLLFTSNT
+174 VFIIIAVLLFTSQT

-317 FSKAIDKT
+317 FSKLIDKT
-325 HHKSFVPKITLWGKL
+325 HHRSFVPKISLWGKL
-340 TVKTRYIIP
+340 TVKTRYVIP

-354 VAAAAFVFSN
+354 VAAAAFVFSS

-406 GDYEKEARLLKAIAA
+406 GNYEKEAKLLKAIEA
-421 LPEVESCMG
+421 LPEVKSAMG

-443 SALKPR
+443 SALTPR

-476 GQIVSSIDDYAV
+476 GQIVSSIDDYSV
-488 PLLDMITYLKQ
+488 PLVDIVLYLRD
-499 QKDEGYVSLERD
+499 QKDAGYITLERD
-511 MSEMLDEMCA
+511 MNDMLDEMCA
-521 ELDFGR
+521 ELEFGL

-534 WSRFVIYLDLP
+534 WSRFVIYLNLP
-545 EEADE
+545 EESEE
-550 TFDFLETLRAQA
+550 TYAFLDTLH
-562 KVFYDDCVLV
+562 KVAGTYYDDCVLV

-599 VVAVLLFTFKS
+599 VVVVLLFTFRS
-610 VGLPILLII
+610 VGLPLLLII
-619 VIQSSVWINFSVPY
+619 VIQSSIWINFSVPY

-657 YAIVISSRYFDL
+657 YAIVISSRYLDL

-676 EAMVETLN
+676 EAMIETLN

-740 LGDLLIEKTAFA
+740 LGDILIEKTAFA
-752 IKGPEITHV
+752 IKKPEITHV

-776 SGFIDADV
+776 SGFVDADIQ
-784 RGVFQGSLH
+784 GVFQGSLH
-793 AMVESGT
+793 AMVESGAM
-800 IEVDET
+800 EVDET
-806 RPELPP
+806 RAELPP
-812 SEELAGDGDES
+812 GDYTEPADDR
-823 ETGEEKGD
+823 GEETSNED
-831 DI
+831 

>member
-1 MEKRSGGSF
+1 MDKKSGGSF

-20 RKTLFFLLFAV
+20 RKTFFFLTFIVMAI
-31 LAVFCVFSRNWVNVN
+31 FCVFSRNWVNVN

-85 EAAEK
+85 DAAEK
-90 LLPRLEAVD
+90 LAPKIGAID
-99 GVHSVEFDATEDHYK
+99 GVHSVEFDATEAHYK

-127 TTSAVS
+127 TTSEVS
-133 EAAMDEIKSLLSGYD
+133 EKAMDEIKSLLADYD
-148 CYISSEVGNPLE
+148 TYISSEVGNPME

-174 IFIIVAVLLFTSNT
+174 VFIIIAVLLFTSKT

-281 TLMHFRLG
+281 SLMHFRLG

-296 IKAIVMSMLS
+296 IKAIIMSMLS

-317 FSKAIDKT
+317 FSKLIDKT
-325 HHKSFVPKITLWGKL
+325 HHRSFVPKISLWGKL
-340 TVKTRYIIP
+340 TVKTRYVIP

-354 VAAAAFVFSN
+354 IAAAAFVFAN

-406 GDYEKEARLLKAIAA
+406 GSYEKEAQLLNVISAQ
-421 LPEVESCMG
+421 PEVESAMG

-443 SALKPR
+443 SALTPR

-476 GQIVSSIDDYAV
+476 GQIVSSIDDYTV
-488 PLLDMITYLKQ
+488 PLVDIVLFLRDQENAGYIT
-499 QKDEGYVSLERD
+499 LERD
-511 MSEMLDEMCA
+511 MSDMLDEMCA
-521 ELDFGR
+521 ELEFGL

-534 WSRFVIYLDLP
+534 WSRFVIYLNLP
-545 EEADE
+545 EESEE
-550 TFDFLETLRAQA
+550 TYEFLDTLHGIAGA
-562 KVFYDDCVLV
+562 YYSDCVLV

-599 VVAVLLFTFKS
+599 VVVVLLFTFRS
-610 VGLPILLII
+610 VGLPLLLII
-619 VIQSSVWINFSVPY
+619 VIQSSIWINFSVPY

-657 YAIVISSRYFDL
+657 YAIVISSRYLDL

-676 EAMVETLN
+676 EAMIETLN

-740 LGDLLIEKTAFA
+740 LGDILIEKTAFA
-752 IKGPEITHV
+752 IKVPEITHV

-776 SGFIDADV
+776 SGFVDADIQ
-784 RGVFQGSLH
+784 GVFQGSLH
-793 AMVESGT
+793 AMVESSA

-806 RPELPP
+806 RAELPP
-812 SEELAGDGDES
+812 
-823 ETGEEKGD
+823 GD
-831 DI
+831 DTTPADDRGEDTSNED

>member
-1 MEKRSGGSF
+1 MDKKGGSSF

-20 RKTLFFLLFAV
+20 RKTFFFLAFIV
-31 LAVFCVFSRNWVNVN
+31 MAVFCAFSRNWVNVN

-63 DIMESEFTTF
+63 DIMDSEFTTF

-85 EAAEK
+85 DAAAK
-90 LLPRLEAVD
+90 LAPQIEVIN
-99 GVHSVEFDATEDHYK
+99 GVHSVEFDDTEDHYK

-127 TTSAVS
+127 TTSEVS
-133 EAAMDEIKSLLSGYD
+133 EKAMDEIKSLLADYD
-148 CYISSEVGNPLE
+148 TYISSEVGNPME

-174 IFIIVAVLLFTSNT
+174 VFIIIAVLLFTSKT

-317 FSKAIDKT
+317 FSKLIDKT
-325 HHKSFVPKITLWGKL
+325 HHRSFVPRISLWGKL
-340 TVKTRYIIP
+340 TVKTRYVIP

-354 VAAAAFVFSN
+354 IAAAAFVFAN

-406 GDYEKEARLLKAIAA
+406 GSYEKEAKLLNAISA
-421 LPEVESCMG
+421 LPEVESAMG

-443 SALKPR
+443 SALTPR

-476 GQIVSSIDDYAV
+476 GQIVSSIDDYTV
-488 PLLDMITYLKQ
+488 PLVNMVLYLRD
-499 QKDEGYVSLERD
+499 QKDAGYVTLERD
-511 MSEMLDEMCA
+511 MEKTLDDMCA
-521 ELDFGR
+521 ELEFGL

-534 WSRFVIYLDLP
+534 WSRFVIYLNLP
-545 EEADE
+545 EESEE
-550 TFDFLETLRAQA
+550 TYEFLDSLHGIAGTY
-562 KVFYDDCVLV
+562 YDDCVLV

-599 VVAVLLFTFKS
+599 VVVVLLFTFRS
-610 VGLPILLII
+610 VGLPLLLII
-619 VIQSSVWINFSVPY
+619 VIQSSIWINFSVPY

-657 YAIVISSRYFDL
+657 YAIVISSRYLDL

-676 EAMVETLN
+676 EAMIETLN

-740 LGDLLIEKTAFA
+740 LGDILIEKTAFA
-752 IKGPEITHV
+752 IKVPEITHV

-776 SGFIDADV
+776 SGFVDADIQ
-784 RGVFQGSLH
+784 GVFQGSLH
-793 AMVESGT
+793 AMVESGA

-806 RPELPP
+806 RAELPP
-812 SEELAGDGDES
+812 
-823 ETGEEKGD
+823 GD
-831 DI
+831 DTTPADDRGEDTSNED

>member
-1 MEKRSGGSF
+1 MDKKSGGSF

-20 RKTLFFLLFAV
+20 RKTFFFLTFIVMAI
-31 LAVFCVFSRNWVNVN
+31 FCVFSRNWVNVN

-63 DIMESEFTTF
+63 DIMDSEFTTF

-85 EAAEK
+85 DAAEK
-90 LLPRLEAVD
+90 LAPKIGAID
-99 GVHSVEFDATEDHYK
+99 GVRSVEFDATEAHYK

-127 TTSAVS
+127 TTSEVS
-133 EAAMDEIKSLLSGYD
+133 EKAMDEIKSLLADYD
-148 CYISSEVGNPLE
+148 TYISSEVGNPME

-174 IFIIVAVLLFTSNT
+174 VFIIIAVLLFTSKT

-281 TLMHFRLG
+281 SLMHFRLG

-317 FSKAIDKT
+317 FSKLIDKT
-325 HHKSFVPKITLWGKL
+325 HHRSFVPKISLWGKL
-340 TVKTRYIIP
+340 TVKTRYVIP

-354 VAAAAFVFSN
+354 IAAAAFVFAN

-406 GDYEKEARLLKAIAA
+406 GSYEKEAQLLNVISAQ
-421 LPEVESCMG
+421 PEVESAMG

-443 SALKPR
+443 SALTPR

-476 GQIVSSIDDYAV
+476 GQIVSSIDDYTV
-488 PLLDMITYLKQ
+488 PLVDIVLFLRDQENAGYIT
-499 QKDEGYVSLERD
+499 LERD
-511 MSEMLDEMCA
+511 MSDMLDEMCA
-521 ELDFGR
+521 ELEFGL

-534 WSRFVIYLDLP
+534 WSRFVIYLNLP
-545 EEADE
+545 EESEE
-550 TFDFLETLRAQA
+550 TYEFLDTLHGIAGA
-562 KVFYDDCVLV
+562 YYSDCVLV

-599 VVAVLLFTFKS
+599 VVVVLLFTFRS
-610 VGLPILLII
+610 VGLPLLLII
-619 VIQSSVWINFSVPY
+619 VIQSSIWINFSVPY

-657 YAIVISSRYFDL
+657 YAIVISSRYLEL
-669 KKSMPIK
+669 KKSLPIK

-740 LGDLLIEKTAFA
+740 LGDILIEKTAFA
-752 IKGPEITHV
+752 IKVPEITHV

-776 SGFIDADV
+776 SGFVDADIQ
-784 RGVFQGSLH
+784 GVFQGSLH
-793 AMVESGT
+793 AMVESGA

-806 RPELPP
+806 RAELPP
-812 SEELAGDGDES
+812 
-823 ETGEEKGD
+823 GD
-831 DI
+831 DTTPADDRGEDTSNED

>member
-1 MEKRSGGSF
+1 MDKKSGGSF

-20 RKTLFFLLFAV
+20 RKTFFFLTFIVMAI
-31 LAVFCVFSRNWVNVN
+31 FCVFSRNWVNVN

-85 EAAEK
+85 DAAEK
-90 LLPRLEAVD
+90 LAPKIGAID
-99 GVHSVEFDATEDHYK
+99 GVHSVEFDATEAHYT

-127 TTSAVS
+127 TTSEVS
-133 EAAMDEIKSLLSGYD
+133 EKAMDEIKSLLADYD
-148 CYISSEVGNPLE
+148 TYISSEVGNPME

-174 IFIIVAVLLFTSNT
+174 VFIIIAVLLFTSKT

-281 TLMHFRLG
+281 SLMHFRLG

-317 FSKAIDKT
+317 FSKLIDKT
-325 HHKSFVPKITLWGKL
+325 HHRSFVPKISLWGKM
-340 TVKTRYIIP
+340 TVKTRYVIP

-354 VAAAAFVFSN
+354 IAAAAFVFAN

-406 GDYEKEARLLKAIAA
+406 GSYEKEAQLLNVISAQ
-421 LPEVESCMG
+421 PEVESAMG

-443 SALKPR
+443 SALTPR

-476 GQIVSSIDDYAV
+476 GQIVSSIDDYTV
-488 PLLDMITYLKQ
+488 PLVDIVLFLRDQENAGYIT
-499 QKDEGYVSLERD
+499 LERD
-511 MSEMLDEMCA
+511 MSDMLDEMCA
-521 ELDFGR
+521 ELEFGL

-534 WSRFVIYLDLP
+534 WSRFVIYLNLP
-545 EEADE
+545 EESEE
-550 TFDFLETLRAQA
+550 TYEFLDTLHGIAGA
-562 KVFYDDCVLV
+562 YYSDCVLV

-599 VVAVLLFTFKS
+599 VVVVLLFTFRS
-610 VGLPILLII
+610 VGLPLLLII
-619 VIQSSVWINFSVPY
+619 VIQSSIWINFSVPY

-657 YAIVISSRYFDL
+657 YAIVISSRYLDL

-676 EAMVETLN
+676 EAMIETLN

-725 ISIFLVMGVLPQILL
+725 ISIFLVMDVLPQILL
-740 LGDLLIEKTAFA
+740 LGDILIEKTAFA
-752 IKGPEITHV
+752 IKAPEITHV

-776 SGFIDADV
+776 SGFVDADIQ
-784 RGVFQGSLH
+784 GVFQGSLH
-793 AMVESGT
+793 AMVESGA

-806 RPELPP
+806 RAELPP
-812 SEELAGDGDES
+812 
-823 ETGEEKGD
+823 GD
-831 DI
+831 DTTPADDRGEDTSNED

>member
-1 MEKRSGGSF
+1 MDKKSGGSF

-20 RKTLFFLLFAV
+20 RKTFFFLTFIVMAI
-31 LAVFCVFSRNWVNVN
+31 FCVFSRNWVNVN

-85 EAAEK
+85 DAAAK
-90 LLPRLEAVD
+90 LAPQIEVIN
-99 GVHSVEFDATEDHYK
+99 GVHSVEFDATEAHYK

-127 TTSAVS
+127 TTSEVS
-133 EAAMDEIKSLLSGYD
+133 EKAMDEIKSLLADYD
-148 CYISSEVGNPLE
+148 TYISSEVGNPME

-174 IFIIVAVLLFTSNT
+174 VFIIIAVLLFTSKT

-281 TLMHFRLG
+281 SLMHFRLG

-317 FSKAIDKT
+317 FSKLIDKT
-325 HHKSFVPKITLWGKL
+325 HHRSFVPKISLWGKM
-340 TVKTRYIIP
+340 TVKTRYVIP

-354 VAAAAFVFSN
+354 IAAAAFVFAN

-406 GDYEKEARLLKAIAA
+406 GSYEKEAQLLNVISAQ
-421 LPEVESCMG
+421 PEVESAMG

-443 SALKPR
+443 SALTPR

-476 GQIVSSIDDYAV
+476 GQIVSSIDDYTV
-488 PLLDMITYLKQ
+488 PLVDIVLFLRDQENAGYIT
-499 QKDEGYVSLERD
+499 LERD
-511 MSEMLDEMCA
+511 MSDMLDEMCA
-521 ELDFGR
+521 ELEFGL

-534 WSRFVIYLDLP
+534 WSRFVIYLNLP
-545 EEADE
+545 EESEE
-550 TFDFLETLRAQA
+550 TYEFLDTLHGIAGA
-562 KVFYDDCVLV
+562 YYSDCVLV

-599 VVAVLLFTFKS
+599 VVVVLLFTFRS
-610 VGLPILLII
+610 VGLPLLLII
-619 VIQSSVWINFSVPY
+619 VIQSSIWINFSVPY

-657 YAIVISSRYFDL
+657 YAIVISSRYLDL

-676 EAMVETLN
+676 EAMIETLN

-740 LGDLLIEKTAFA
+740 LGDILIEKTAFA
-752 IKGPEITHV
+752 IKAPEITHV

-776 SGFIDADV
+776 SGFVDADIQ
-784 RGVFQGSLH
+784 GVFQGSLH
-793 AMVESGT
+793 AMVESGA

-806 RPELPP
+806 RAELPP
-812 SEELAGDGDES
+812 
-823 ETGEEKGD
+823 GD
-831 DI
+831 DTTPADDRGEDTSNED

>member
-1 MEKRSGGSF
+1 MDKKSGGSF

-20 RKTLFFLLFAV
+20 RKTFFFLTFIVMAI
-31 LAVFCVFSRNWVNVN
+31 FCVFSRNWVNVN

-85 EAAEK
+85 DAAEK
-90 LLPRLEAVD
+90 LAPKIGAID
-99 GVHSVEFDATEDHYK
+99 GVHSVEFDDTEDHYK

-127 TTSAVS
+127 TTSEVS
-133 EAAMDEIKSLLSGYD
+133 EKAMDEIKSLLADYD
-148 CYISSEVGNPLE
+148 TYISSEVGNPME

-174 IFIIVAVLLFTSNT
+174 VFIIIAVLLFTSKT

-281 TLMHFRLG
+281 SLMHFRLG

-296 IKAIVMSMLS
+296 IKAIIMSMLS

-317 FSKAIDKT
+317 FSKLIDKT
-325 HHKSFVPKITLWGKL
+325 HHRSFVPKISLWGKL
-340 TVKTRYIIP
+340 TVKTRYVIP

-354 VAAAAFVFSN
+354 IAAAAFVFAN

-406 GDYEKEARLLKAIAA
+406 GSYEKEAQLLNVISAQ
-421 LPEVESCMG
+421 PEVESAMG

-443 SALKPR
+443 SALTPR

-476 GQIVSSIDDYAV
+476 GQIVSSIDDYTV
-488 PLLDMITYLKQ
+488 PLVDIVLFLRDQENAGYIT
-499 QKDEGYVSLERD
+499 LERD
-511 MSEMLDEMCA
+511 MSDMLDEMCA
-521 ELDFGR
+521 ELEFGL

-534 WSRFVIYLDLP
+534 WSRFVIYLNLP
-545 EEADE
+545 EESEE
-550 TFDFLETLRAQA
+550 TYEFLDTLHGIAGA
-562 KVFYDDCVLV
+562 YYSDCVLV

-599 VVAVLLFTFKS
+599 VVVVLLFTFRS
-610 VGLPILLII
+610 VGLPLLLII

-657 YAIVISSRYFDL
+657 YAIVISSRYLDL

-676 EAMVETLN
+676 EAMIETLN

-740 LGDLLIEKTAFA
+740 LGDILIEKTAFA
-752 IKGPEITHV
+752 IKAPEITHV

-776 SGFIDADV
+776 SGFVDADIQ
-784 RGVFQGSLH
+784 GVFQGSLH
-793 AMVESGT
+793 AMVESGA

-806 RPELPP
+806 RAELPP
-812 SEELAGDGDES
+812 
-823 ETGEEKGD
+823 GD
-831 DI
+831 DTTPADDRGEDTSNED

>member
-1 MEKRSGGSF
+1 MDKKSGGSF

-20 RKTLFFLLFAV
+20 RKTFFFLTFIVMAI
-31 LAVFCVFSRNWVNVN
+31 FCAFSRNWVNVN

-63 DIMESEFTTF
+63 DIMDSEFTTF

-85 EAAEK
+85 DAAEK
-90 LLPRLEAVD
+90 LAPKIGAID
-99 GVHSVEFDATEDHYK
+99 GVHSVEFDATEAHYK

-127 TTSAVS
+127 TTSEVS
-133 EAAMDEIKSLLSGYD
+133 EKAMDEIKSLLADYD
-148 CYISSEVGNPLE
+148 TYISSEVGNPME

-174 IFIIVAVLLFTSNT
+174 VFIIIAVLLFTSKT

-281 TLMHFRLG
+281 SLMHFRLG

-296 IKAIVMSMLS
+296 IKAIIMSMLS

-317 FSKAIDKT
+317 FSKLIDKT
-325 HHKSFVPKITLWGKL
+325 HHRSFVPKISLWGKL
-340 TVKTRYIIP
+340 TVKTRYVIP

-354 VAAAAFVFSN
+354 IAAAAFVFAN

-406 GDYEKEARLLKAIAA
+406 GSYEKEAQLLNVISAQ
-421 LPEVESCMG
+421 PEVESAMG

-443 SALKPR
+443 SALTPR

-476 GQIVSSIDDYAV
+476 GQIVSSIDDYTV
-488 PLLDMITYLKQ
+488 PLVDIVLFLRDQENAGYIT
-499 QKDEGYVSLERD
+499 LERD
-511 MSEMLDEMCA
+511 MSDMLDEMCA
-521 ELDFGR
+521 ELEFGL

-534 WSRFVIYLDLP
+534 WSRFVIYLNLP
-545 EEADE
+545 EESEE
-550 TFDFLETLRAQA
+550 TYEFLDSLHGIAGTY
-562 KVFYDDCVLV
+562 YDDCVLV

-599 VVAVLLFTFKS
+599 VVVVLLFTFRS
-610 VGLPILLII
+610 VGLPLLLII
-619 VIQSSVWINFSVPY
+619 VIQSSIWINFSVPY

-657 YAIVISSRYFDL
+657 YAIVISSRYLDL

-676 EAMVETLN
+676 EAMIETLN

-740 LGDLLIEKTAFA
+740 LGDILIEKTAFA
-752 IKGPEITHV
+752 IKAPEITHV

-776 SGFIDADV
+776 SGFVDADIQ
-784 RGVFQGSLH
+784 GVFQGSLH
-793 AMVESGT
+793 AMVESGA

-806 RPELPP
+806 RAELPP
-812 SEELAGDGDES
+812 
-823 ETGEEKGD
+823 GD
-831 DI
+831 DTTPADDRGEDTSNED

>member
-1 MEKRSGGSF
+1 MDKKSGGSF

-20 RKTLFFLLFAV
+20 RKTFFFLTFIVMAI
-31 LAVFCVFSRNWVNVN
+31 FCVFSRNWVNVN

-85 EAAEK
+85 DAAEK
-90 LLPRLEAVD
+90 LAPKIGAID
-99 GVHSVEFDATEDHYK
+99 GVHSVEFDATEAHYK

-127 TTSAVS
+127 TTSEVS
-133 EAAMDEIKSLLSGYD
+133 EKAMDEIKSLLADYD
-148 CYISSEVGNPLE
+148 TYISSEVGNPME

-174 IFIIVAVLLFTSNT
+174 VFIIIAVLLFTSKT

-281 TLMHFRLG
+281 SLMHFRLG

-317 FSKAIDKT
+317 FSKLIDKT
-325 HHKSFVPKITLWGKL
+325 HHRSFVPKISLWGKM
-340 TVKTRYIIP
+340 TVKTRYVIP

-354 VAAAAFVFSN
+354 IAAAAFVFAN

-406 GDYEKEARLLKAIAA
+406 GSYEKEAQLLNVISAQ
-421 LPEVESCMG
+421 PEVESAMG

-443 SALKPR
+443 SALTPR

-476 GQIVSSIDDYAV
+476 GQIVSSIDDYTV
-488 PLLDMITYLKQ
+488 PLVDIVLFLRDQENAGYIT
-499 QKDEGYVSLERD
+499 LERD
-511 MSEMLDEMCA
+511 MSDMLDEMCA
-521 ELDFGR
+521 ELEFGL

-534 WSRFVIYLDLP
+534 WSRFVIYLNLP
-545 EEADE
+545 EESEE
-550 TFDFLETLRAQA
+550 TYEFLDTLHGIAGA
-562 KVFYDDCVLV
+562 YYSDCVLV

-599 VVAVLLFTFKS
+599 VVVVLLFTFRS
-610 VGLPILLII
+610 VGLPLLLII
-619 VIQSSVWINFSVPY
+619 VIQSSIWINFSVPY

-657 YAIVISSRYFDL
+657 YAIVISSRYFEL
-669 KKSMPIK
+669 KKSLPIK

-740 LGDLLIEKTAFA
+740 LGDILIEKTAFA
-752 IKGPEITHV
+752 IKVPEITHV

-776 SGFIDADV
+776 SGFVDADIQ
-784 RGVFQGSLH
+784 GVFQGSLH
-793 AMVESGT
+793 AMVESGA

-806 RPELPP
+806 RAELPP
-812 SEELAGDGDES
+812 
-823 ETGEEKGD
+823 GD
-831 DI
+831 DTTPADDRGEDTSNED

>member
-1 MEKRSGGSF
+1 MDKKSGGSF

-20 RKTLFFLLFAV
+20 RKTFFFLTFIVMAI
-31 LAVFCVFSRNWVNVN
+31 FCVFSRNWVNVN

-85 EAAEK
+85 DAAEK
-90 LLPRLEAVD
+90 LAPKIGAID
-99 GVHSVEFDATEDHYK
+99 GVHSVEFDDTEDHYK

-127 TTSAVS
+127 TTSEVS
-133 EAAMDEIKSLLSGYD
+133 EKAMDEIKSLLADYD
-148 CYISSEVGNPLE
+148 TYISSEVGNPME

-174 IFIIVAVLLFTSNT
+174 VFIIIAVLLFTSKT

-281 TLMHFRLG
+281 SLMHFRLG

-296 IKAIVMSMLS
+296 IKAIIMSMLS

-317 FSKAIDKT
+317 FSKLIDKT
-325 HHKSFVPKITLWGKL
+325 HHRSFVPKISLWGKM
-340 TVKTRYIIP
+340 TVKTRYVIP

-354 VAAAAFVFSN
+354 IAAAAFVFAN

-406 GDYEKEARLLKAIAA
+406 GSYEKEAQLLNVISAQ
-421 LPEVESCMG
+421 PEVESAMG

-443 SALKPR
+443 SALTPR

-476 GQIVSSIDDYAV
+476 GQIVSSIDDYTV
-488 PLLDMITYLKQ
+488 PLVDIVLFLRDQENAGYIT
-499 QKDEGYVSLERD
+499 LERD
-511 MSEMLDEMCA
+511 MSDMLDEMCA
-521 ELDFGR
+521 ELEFGL

-534 WSRFVIYLDLP
+534 WSRFVIYLNLP
-545 EEADE
+545 EESEE
-550 TFDFLETLRAQA
+550 TYEFLDTLHGIAGA
-562 KVFYDDCVLV
+562 YYSDCVLV

-599 VVAVLLFTFKS
+599 VVVVLLFTFRS
-610 VGLPILLII
+610 VGLPLLLII

-657 YAIVISSRYFDL
+657 YAIVISSRYLDL

-676 EAMVETLN
+676 EAMIETLN

-740 LGDLLIEKTAFA
+740 LGDILIEKTAFA
-752 IKGPEITHV
+752 IKAPEITHV

-776 SGFIDADV
+776 SGFVDADIQ
-784 RGVFQGSLH
+784 GVFQGSLH
-793 AMVESGT
+793 AMVESGA

-806 RPELPP
+806 RAELPP
-812 SEELAGDGDES
+812 
-823 ETGEEKGD
+823 GD
-831 DI
+831 DTTPADDRGEDTSNED

>member
-1 MEKRSGGSF
+1 MDKKSGGSF

-20 RKTLFFLLFAV
+20 RKTFFFLTFIVMAI
-31 LAVFCVFSRNWVNVN
+31 FCVFSRNWVNVN

-85 EAAEK
+85 DAAAK
-90 LLPRLEAVD
+90 LAPQIEVIN
-99 GVHSVEFDATEDHYK
+99 GVHSVEFDDTEDHYK

-127 TTSAVS
+127 TTSEVS
-133 EAAMDEIKSLLSGYD
+133 EKAMDEIKSLLADYD
-148 CYISSEVGNPLE
+148 TYISSEVGNPME

-174 IFIIVAVLLFTSNT
+174 VFIIIAVLLFTSKT

-281 TLMHFRLG
+281 SLMHFRLG

-296 IKAIVMSMLS
+296 IKAIIMSMLS

-317 FSKAIDKT
+317 FSKLIDKT
-325 HHKSFVPKITLWGKL
+325 HHRSFVPKISLWGKL
-340 TVKTRYIIP
+340 TVKTRYVIP

-354 VAAAAFVFSN
+354 IAAAAFVFAN

-406 GDYEKEARLLKAIAA
+406 GSYEKEAQLLNVISAQ
-421 LPEVESCMG
+421 PEVESAMG

-443 SALKPR
+443 SALTPR

-476 GQIVSSIDDYAV
+476 GQIVSSIDDYTV
-488 PLLDMITYLKQ
+488 PLVDIVLFLRDQENAGYIT
-499 QKDEGYVSLERD
+499 LERD
-511 MSEMLDEMCA
+511 MSDMLDEMCA
-521 ELDFGR
+521 ELEFGL

-534 WSRFVIYLDLP
+534 WSRFVIYLNLP
-545 EEADE
+545 EESEE
-550 TFDFLETLRAQA
+550 TYEFLDTLHGIAGA
-562 KVFYDDCVLV
+562 YYSDCVLV

-599 VVAVLLFTFKS
+599 VVVVLLFTFRS
-610 VGLPILLII
+610 VGLPLLLII
-619 VIQSSVWINFSVPY
+619 VIQSSIWINFSVPY

-657 YAIVISSRYFDL
+657 YAIVISSRYLDL

-676 EAMVETLN
+676 EAMIETLN

-740 LGDLLIEKTAFA
+740 LGDILIEKTAFA
-752 IKGPEITHV
+752 IKAPEITHV

-776 SGFIDADV
+776 SGFVDADIQ
-784 RGVFQGSLH
+784 GVFQGSLH
-793 AMVESGT
+793 AMVESGA

-806 RPELPP
+806 RAELPP
-812 SEELAGDGDES
+812 
-823 ETGEEKGD
+823 GD
-831 DI
+831 DTTPADDRGEDTSNED

>member
-1 MEKRSGGSF
+1 MDKKGGSSF

-20 RKTLFFLLFAV
+20 RKTFFFLAFIV
-31 LAVFCVFSRNWVNVN
+31 MAVFCAFSRNWVNVN

-63 DIMESEFTTF
+63 DIMDSEFTTF

-85 EAAEK
+85 DAAAK
-90 LLPRLEAVD
+90 LAPQIEVIN
-99 GVHSVEFDATEDHYK
+99 GVHSVEFDDTEDHYK

-127 TTSAVS
+127 TTSEVS
-133 EAAMDEIKSLLSGYD
+133 EKAMDEIKSLLADYD
-148 CYISSEVGNPLE
+148 TYISSEVGNPME

-174 IFIIVAVLLFTSNT
+174 VFIIIAVLLFTSKT

-317 FSKAIDKT
+317 FSKLIDKT
-325 HHKSFVPKITLWGKL
+325 HHRSFVPRISLWGKL
-340 TVKTRYIIP
+340 TVKTRYVIP

-354 VAAAAFVFSN
+354 IAAAAFVFAN

-406 GDYEKEARLLKAIAA
+406 GSYEKEAKLLNAISA
-421 LPEVESCMG
+421 LPEVESAMG

-443 SALKPR
+443 SALTPR

-476 GQIVSSIDDYAV
+476 GQIVSSIDDYTV
-488 PLLDMITYLKQ
+488 PLVNMVLYLRD
-499 QKDEGYVSLERD
+499 QKDAGYVTLERD
-511 MSEMLDEMCA
+511 MEKTLDDMCA
-521 ELDFGR
+521 ELEFGL

-534 WSRFVIYLDLP
+534 WSRFVIYLNLP
-545 EEADE
+545 EESEE
-550 TFDFLETLRAQA
+550 TYEFLDSLHGIAGTY
-562 KVFYDDCVLV
+562 YDDCVLV

-599 VVAVLLFTFKS
+599 VVVVLLFTFRS
-610 VGLPILLII
+610 VGLPLLLII
-619 VIQSSVWINFSVPY
+619 VIQSSIWINFSVPY

-657 YAIVISSRYFDL
+657 YAIVISSRYLDL

-676 EAMVETLN
+676 EAMIETLN

-740 LGDLLIEKTAFA
+740 LGDILIEKTAFA
-752 IKGPEITHV
+752 IKAPEITHV

-776 SGFIDADV
+776 SGFVDADIQ
-784 RGVFQGSLH
+784 GVFQGSLH
-793 AMVESGT
+793 AMVESGA

-806 RPELPP
+806 RAELPP
-812 SEELAGDGDES
+812 
-823 ETGEEKGD
+823 GD
-831 DI
+831 DTTPADDRGEDTSNED

>member
-1 MEKRSGGSF
+1 MDKKSGGSF

-20 RKTLFFLLFAV
+20 RKTFFFLTFIVMAI
-31 LAVFCVFSRNWVNVN
+31 FCVFSRNWVNVN

-85 EAAEK
+85 DAAEK
-90 LLPRLEAVD
+90 LAPKIGAID
-99 GVHSVEFDATEDHYK
+99 GVHSVEFDDTEDHYK

-127 TTSAVS
+127 TTSEVS
-133 EAAMDEIKSLLSGYD
+133 EKAMDEIKSLLADYD
-148 CYISSEVGNPLE
+148 TYISSEVGNPME

-174 IFIIVAVLLFTSNT
+174 VFIIIAVLLFTSKT

-281 TLMHFRLG
+281 SLMHFRLG

-317 FSKAIDKT
+317 FSKLIDKT
-325 HHKSFVPKITLWGKL
+325 HHRSFVPKISLWGKL
-340 TVKTRYIIP
+340 TVKTRYVIP

-354 VAAAAFVFSN
+354 IAAAAFVFAN

-406 GDYEKEARLLKAIAA
+406 GSYEKEAQLLNVISAQ
-421 LPEVESCMG
+421 PEVESAMG

-443 SALKPR
+443 SALTPR

-476 GQIVSSIDDYAV
+476 GQIVSSIDDYTV
-488 PLLDMITYLKQ
+488 PLVDIVLFLRDQENAGYIT
-499 QKDEGYVSLERD
+499 LERD
-511 MSEMLDEMCA
+511 MSDMLDEMCA
-521 ELDFGR
+521 ELEFGL

-534 WSRFVIYLDLP
+534 WSRFVIYLNLP
-545 EEADE
+545 EESEE
-550 TFDFLETLRAQA
+550 TYEFLDTLHGIAGA
-562 KVFYDDCVLV
+562 YYSDCVLV

-599 VVAVLLFTFKS
+599 VVVVLLFTFRS
-610 VGLPILLII
+610 VGLPLLLII

-657 YAIVISSRYFDL
+657 YAIVISSRYLDL

-676 EAMVETLN
+676 EAMIETLN

-740 LGDLLIEKTAFA
+740 LGDILIEKTAFA
-752 IKGPEITHV
+752 IKVPEITHV

-776 SGFIDADV
+776 SGFVDADIQ
-784 RGVFQGSLH
+784 GVFQGSLH
-793 AMVESGT
+793 AMVESGA
-800 IEVDET
+800 IEEDET
-806 RPELPP
+806 RAELPP
-812 SEELAGDGDES
+812 
-823 ETGEEKGD
+823 GD
-831 DI
+831 DTTPADDRGEDTSNED

>member
-1 MEKRSGGSF
+1 MDKKGGGSF

-20 RKTLFFLLFAV
+20 RKTFFFLAFIV
-31 LAVFCVFSRNWVNVN
+31 MAVFCAFSRNWVNVN

-85 EAAEK
+85 DAAAK
-90 LLPRLEAVD
+90 LAPQIEVIN
-99 GVHSVEFDATEDHYK
+99 GVHSVEFDDTEDHYK

-127 TTSAVS
+127 TTSEVS
-133 EAAMDEIKSLLSGYD
+133 EKAMDEIKSLLADYD
-148 CYISSEVGNPLE
+148 TYISSEVGNPLE

-174 IFIIVAVLLFTSNT
+174 VFIIIAVLLFTSKT

-317 FSKAIDKT
+317 FSKLIDKT
-325 HHKSFVPKITLWGKL
+325 HHRSFVPKISLWGKL
-340 TVKTRYIIP
+340 TVKTRYVVP
-349 PLFLI
+349 PLFLVI
-354 VAAAAFVFSN
+354 AAAAFVFAN

-406 GDYEKEARLLKAIAA
+406 GNYEKEAKLLNAISA
-421 LPEVESCMG
+421 LPEVESAMG

-443 SALKPR
+443 SALTPR

-476 GQIVSSIDDYAV
+476 GQIVSSIDDYTV
-488 PLLDMITYLKQ
+488 PLVNMVLYLRD
-499 QKDEGYVSLERD
+499 QKDAGYVTLERD
-511 MSEMLDEMCA
+511 MEKTLDNMCA
-521 ELDFGR
+521 ELEFGL

-534 WSRFVIYLDLP
+534 WSRFVIYLNLP
-545 EEADE
+545 EESEE
-550 TFDFLETLRAQA
+550 TYEFLDSLHGIAGTY
-562 KVFYDDCVLV
+562 YDDCVLV

-599 VVAVLLFTFKS
+599 VVVVLLFTFRS

-619 VIQSSVWINFSVPY
+619 VIQSSIWINFSVPY

-657 YAIVISSRYFDL
+657 YAIVISSRYLDL

-676 EAMVETLN
+676 EAMIETLN

-740 LGDLLIEKTAFA
+740 LGDILIEKTAFA
-752 IKGPEITHV
+752 IKAPEITHV

-776 SGFIDADV
+776 SGFVDADIQ
-784 RGVFQGSLH
+784 GVFQGSLH
-793 AMVESGT
+793 AMVESGA

-806 RPELPP
+806 RAELPP
-812 SEELAGDGDES
+812 
-823 ETGEEKGD
+823 GD
-831 DI
+831 DTTPADDRGEDTSNED

>member
-1 MEKRSGGSF
+1 MDKKGGSSF

-20 RKTLFFLLFAV
+20 RKTFFFLAFIV
-31 LAVFCVFSRNWVNVN
+31 MAVFCAFSRNWVNVN

-63 DIMESEFTTF
+63 DIMDSEFTTF

-85 EAAEK
+85 DAAAK
-90 LLPRLEAVD
+90 LAPQIEVIN
-99 GVHSVEFDATEDHYK
+99 GVHSVEFDDTEDHYK

-127 TTSAVS
+127 TTSEVS
-133 EAAMDEIKSLLSGYD
+133 EKAMDEIKSLLADYD
-148 CYISSEVGNPLE
+148 TYISSEVGNPME

-174 IFIIVAVLLFTSNT
+174 VFIIIAVSLFTSKT

-281 TLMHFRLG
+281 SLMHFRLG

-317 FSKAIDKT
+317 FSKLIDKT
-325 HHKSFVPKITLWGKL
+325 HHRSFVPKISLWGKL
-340 TVKTRYIIP
+340 TVKTRYVIP

-354 VAAAAFVFSN
+354 IAAAAFVFAN

-406 GDYEKEARLLKAIAA
+406 GSYEKEAQLLNVISAQ
-421 LPEVESCMG
+421 PEVESAMG

-443 SALKPR
+443 SALTPR

-476 GQIVSSIDDYAV
+476 GQIVSSIDDYTV
-488 PLLDMITYLKQ
+488 PLVDIVLFLRDQENAGYIT
-499 QKDEGYVSLERD
+499 LERD
-511 MSEMLDEMCA
+511 MSDMLDEMCA
-521 ELDFGR
+521 ELEFGL

-534 WSRFVIYLDLP
+534 WSRFVIYLNLP
-545 EEADE
+545 EESEE
-550 TFDFLETLRAQA
+550 TYEFLDTLHGIAGA
-562 KVFYDDCVLV
+562 YYSDCVLV

-599 VVAVLLFTFKS
+599 VVVVLLFTFRS
-610 VGLPILLII
+610 VGLPLLLII
-619 VIQSSVWINFSVPY
+619 VIQSSIWINFSVPY

-657 YAIVISSRYFDL
+657 YAIVISSRYLDL

-676 EAMVETLN
+676 EAMIETLN

-740 LGDLLIEKTAFA
+740 LGDILIEKTAFA
-752 IKGPEITHV
+752 IKVPEITHV

-776 SGFIDADV
+776 SGFVDADIQ
-784 RGVFQGSLH
+784 GVFQGSLH
-793 AMVESGT
+793 AMVESGA

-806 RPELPP
+806 RAELPP
-812 SEELAGDGDES
+812 
-823 ETGEEKGD
+823 GD
-831 DI
+831 DTTPADDRGEDTSNED

>member
-1 MEKRSGGSF
+1 MDKKSGGSF

-20 RKTLFFLLFAV
+20 RKTFFFLTFIVMAI
-31 LAVFCVFSRNWVNVN
+31 FCVFSRNWVNVN

-85 EAAEK
+85 DAAEK
-90 LLPRLEAVD
+90 LAPKIGAID
-99 GVHSVEFDATEDHYK
+99 GVHSVEFDATEAHYK

-127 TTSAVS
+127 TTSEVS
-133 EAAMDEIKSLLSGYD
+133 EKAMDEIKSLLADYD
-148 CYISSEVGNPLE
+148 TYISSEVGNPME

-174 IFIIVAVLLFTSNT
+174 VFIIIAVLLFTSKT

-254 AAVAAL
+254 AAAAAP
-260 SKAIPEISASSL
+260 SRAIPAISASSL

-281 TLMHFRLG
+281 SLMHFRLG

-317 FSKAIDKT
+317 FSKLIDKT
-325 HHKSFVPKITLWGKL
+325 HHRSFVPKISLWGKL
-340 TVKTRYIIP
+340 TVKTRYVIP

-354 VAAAAFVFSN
+354 IAAAAFVFAN

-406 GDYEKEARLLKAIAA
+406 GSYEKEAQLLNVISAQ
-421 LPEVESCMG
+421 PEVESAMG

-443 SALKPR
+443 SALTPR

-476 GQIVSSIDDYAV
+476 GQIVSSIDDYTV
-488 PLLDMITYLKQ
+488 PLVDIVLFLRDQENAGYIT
-499 QKDEGYVSLERD
+499 LERD
-511 MSEMLDEMCA
+511 MSDMLDEMCA
-521 ELDFGR
+521 ELEFGL

-534 WSRFVIYLDLP
+534 WSRFVIYLNLP
-545 EEADE
+545 EESEE
-550 TFDFLETLRAQA
+550 TYEFLDTLHGIAGA
-562 KVFYDDCVLV
+562 YYSDCVLV

-599 VVAVLLFTFKS
+599 VVVVLLFTFRS
-610 VGLPILLII
+610 VGLPLLLII
-619 VIQSSVWINFSVPY
+619 VIQSSIWINFSVPY

-657 YAIVISSRYFDL
+657 YAIVISSRYLDL

-676 EAMVETLN
+676 EAMIETLN

-740 LGDLLIEKTAFA
+740 LGDILIEKTAFA
-752 IKGPEITHV
+752 IKAPEITHV

-776 SGFIDADV
+776 SGFVDADIQ
-784 RGVFQGSLH
+784 GVFQGSLH
-793 AMVESGT
+793 AMVESGA
-800 IEVDET
+800 IKVDET
-806 RPELPP
+806 RAELPP
-812 SEELAGDGDES
+812 
-823 ETGEEKGD
+823 GD
-831 DI
+831 DTTPADDRGEDTSNED

>member
-1 MEKRSGGSF
+1 MDKKSGGSF

-20 RKTLFFLLFAV
+20 RKTFFFLTFIVMAI
-31 LAVFCVFSRNWVNVN
+31 FCVFSRNWVNVN

-85 EAAEK
+85 DAAEK
-90 LLPRLEAVD
+90 LAPKIGAID
-99 GVHSVEFDATEDHYK
+99 GVHSVEFDATEAHYK

-127 TTSAVS
+127 TTSEVS
-133 EAAMDEIKSLLSGYD
+133 EKAMDEIKSLLADYD
-148 CYISSEVGNPLE
+148 TYISSEVGNPME

-174 IFIIVAVLLFTSNT
+174 VFIIIAVLLFTSKT

-281 TLMHFRLG
+281 SLMHFRLG

-296 IKAIVMSMLS
+296 IKAIIMSMLS

-317 FSKAIDKT
+317 FSKLIDKT
-325 HHKSFVPKITLWGKL
+325 HHRSFVPKISLWGKL
-340 TVKTRYIIP
+340 TVKTRYVIP

-354 VAAAAFVFSN
+354 IAAAAFVFAN

-406 GDYEKEARLLKAIAA
+406 GSYEKEAQLLNVISAQ
-421 LPEVESCMG
+421 PEVESAMG

-443 SALKPR
+443 SALTPR

-476 GQIVSSIDDYAV
+476 GQIVSSIDDYTV
-488 PLLDMITYLKQ
+488 PLVDIVLFLRDQENAGYIT
-499 QKDEGYVSLERD
+499 LERD
-511 MSEMLDEMCA
+511 MSDMLDEMCA
-521 ELDFGR
+521 ELEFGL

-534 WSRFVIYLDLP
+534 WSRFVIYLNLP
-545 EEADE
+545 EESEE
-550 TFDFLETLRAQA
+550 TYEFLDTLHGIAGA
-562 KVFYDDCVLV
+562 YYSDCVLV

-599 VVAVLLFTFKS
+599 VVVVLLFTFRS
-610 VGLPILLII
+610 VGLPLLLII
-619 VIQSSVWINFSVPY
+619 VIQSSIWINFSVPY

-657 YAIVISSRYFDL
+657 YAIVISSRYLEL
-669 KKSMPIK
+669 KKSLPIK

-740 LGDLLIEKTAFA
+740 LGDILIEKTAFA
-752 IKGPEITHV
+752 IKVPEITHV

-776 SGFIDADV
+776 SGFVDADIQ
-784 RGVFQGSLH
+784 GVFQGSLH
-793 AMVESGT
+793 AMVESGA

-806 RPELPP
+806 RAELPP
-812 SEELAGDGDES
+812 
-823 ETGEEKGD
+823 GD
-831 DI
+831 DTTPADDRGEDTSNED

>member
-1 MEKRSGGSF
+1 MDKKSGGSF

-20 RKTLFFLLFAV
+20 RKTFFFLTFIVMAI
-31 LAVFCVFSRNWVNVN
+31 FCVFSRNWVNVN

-85 EAAEK
+85 DAAEK
-90 LLPRLEAVD
+90 LAPKIGAID
-99 GVHSVEFDATEDHYK
+99 GVHSVEFDATEAHYK

-127 TTSAVS
+127 TTSEVS
-133 EAAMDEIKSLLSGYD
+133 EKAMDEIKSLLADYD
-148 CYISSEVGNPLE
+148 TYISSEVGNPME

-174 IFIIVAVLLFTSNT
+174 VFIIIAVLLFTSKT

-281 TLMHFRLG
+281 SLMHFRLG

-296 IKAIVMSMLS
+296 IKAIIMSMLS

-317 FSKAIDKT
+317 FSKLIDKT
-325 HHKSFVPKITLWGKL
+325 HHRSFVPKISLWGKM
-340 TVKTRYIIP
+340 TVKTRYVIP

-354 VAAAAFVFSN
+354 IAAAAFVFAN

-406 GDYEKEARLLKAIAA
+406 GSYEKEAQLLNVISAQ
-421 LPEVESCMG
+421 PEVESAMG

-443 SALKPR
+443 SALTPR

-476 GQIVSSIDDYAV
+476 GQIVSSIDDYTV
-488 PLLDMITYLKQ
+488 PLVDIVLFLRDQENAGYIT
-499 QKDEGYVSLERD
+499 LERD
-511 MSEMLDEMCA
+511 MSDMLDEMCA
-521 ELDFGR
+521 ELEFGL

-534 WSRFVIYLDLP
+534 WSRFVIYLNLP
-545 EEADE
+545 EESEE
-550 TFDFLETLRAQA
+550 TYEFLDTLHGIAGA
-562 KVFYDDCVLV
+562 YYSDCVLV

-599 VVAVLLFTFKS
+599 VVVVLLFTFRS
-610 VGLPILLII
+610 VGLPLLLII
-619 VIQSSVWINFSVPY
+619 VIQSSIWINFSVPY

-657 YAIVISSRYFDL
+657 YAIVISSRYLDL

-676 EAMVETLN
+676 EAMIETLN

-740 LGDLLIEKTAFA
+740 LGDILIEKTAFA
-752 IKGPEITHV
+752 IKVPEITHV
-761 EGSTIRLHGRVRGQI
+761 EGSTIRLHGLVRGQI
-776 SGFIDADV
+776 SGFVDADIQ
-784 RGVFQGSLH
+784 GVFQGSLH
-793 AMVESGT
+793 AMVESGA

-806 RPELPP
+806 RAELPP
-812 SEELAGDGDES
+812 
-823 ETGEEKGD
+823 GD
-831 DI
+831 DTTPADDRGEDTSNED

>member
-1 MEKRSGGSF
+1 MDKKSGGSF

-20 RKTLFFLLFAV
+20 RKTFFFLTFIVMAI
-31 LAVFCVFSRNWVNVN
+31 FCVFSRNWVNVN

-85 EAAEK
+85 DAAEK
-90 LLPRLEAVD
+90 LAPKIGAID
-99 GVHSVEFDATEDHYK
+99 GVHSVEFDATEAHYK

-127 TTSAVS
+127 TTSEVS
-133 EAAMDEIKSLLSGYD
+133 EKAMDEIKSLLADYD
-148 CYISSEVGNPLE
+148 TYISSEVGNPME

-174 IFIIVAVLLFTSNT
+174 VFIIIAVLLFTSKT

-232 IDYAIILCHRYTEER
+232 IDYAIILCHRCTEER

-281 TLMHFRLG
+281 SLMHFRLG

-296 IKAIVMSMLS
+296 IKAIIMSMLS

-317 FSKAIDKT
+317 FSKLIDKT
-325 HHKSFVPKITLWGKL
+325 HHRSFVPKISLWGKM
-340 TVKTRYIIP
+340 TVKTRYVIP

-354 VAAAAFVFSN
+354 IAAAAFVFAN

-406 GDYEKEARLLKAIAA
+406 GSYEKEAQLLNVISAQ
-421 LPEVESCMG
+421 PEVESAMG

-443 SALKPR
+443 SALTPR

-476 GQIVSSIDDYAV
+476 GQIVSSIDDYTV
-488 PLLDMITYLKQ
+488 PLVDIVLFLRDQENAGYIT
-499 QKDEGYVSLERD
+499 LERD
-511 MSEMLDEMCA
+511 MSDMLDEMCA
-521 ELDFGR
+521 ELEFGL

-534 WSRFVIYLDLP
+534 WSRFVIYLNLP
-545 EEADE
+545 EESEE
-550 TFDFLETLRAQA
+550 TYEFLDTLHGIAGA
-562 KVFYDDCVLV
+562 YYSDCVLV

-599 VVAVLLFTFKS
+599 VVVVLLFTFRS
-610 VGLPILLII
+610 VGLPLLLII
-619 VIQSSVWINFSVPY
+619 VIQSSIWINFSVPY

-657 YAIVISSRYFDL
+657 YAIVISSRYLDL

-676 EAMVETLN
+676 EAMIETLN

-740 LGDLLIEKTAFA
+740 LGDILIEKTAFA
-752 IKGPEITHV
+752 IKVPEITHV

-776 SGFIDADV
+776 SGFVDADIQ
-784 RGVFQGSLH
+784 GVFQGSLH
-793 AMVESGT
+793 AMVESGA
-800 IEVDET
+800 IEEDET
-806 RPELPP
+806 RAELPP
-812 SEELAGDGDES
+812 
-823 ETGEEKGD
+823 GD
-831 DI
+831 DTTPADDRGEDTSNED

>member
-1 MEKRSGGSF
+1 MDKKSGGSF

-20 RKTLFFLLFAV
+20 RKTFFFLTFIVMAI
-31 LAVFCVFSRNWVNVN
+31 FCVFSRNWVNVN

-85 EAAEK
+85 DAAEK
-90 LLPRLEAVD
+90 LAPKIGAID
-99 GVHSVEFDATEDHYK
+99 GVHSVEFDATEAHYK

-127 TTSAVS
+127 TTSEVS
-133 EAAMDEIKSLLSGYD
+133 EKAMDEIKSLLADYD
-148 CYISSEVGNPLE
+148 TYISSEVGNPME

-174 IFIIVAVLLFTSNT
+174 VFIIIAVLLFTSKT

-205 NMGTNYWFGTISY
+205 NMGTNYWFGAISY

-281 TLMHFRLG
+281 SLMHFRLG

-296 IKAIVMSMLS
+296 IKAIIMSMLS

-317 FSKAIDKT
+317 FSKLIDKT
-325 HHKSFVPKITLWGKL
+325 HHRSFVPKISLWGKL
-340 TVKTRYIIP
+340 TVKTRYVIP

-354 VAAAAFVFSN
+354 IAAAAFVFAN

-406 GDYEKEARLLKAIAA
+406 GSYEKEAQLLNVISAQ
-421 LPEVESCMG
+421 PEVESAMG

-443 SALKPR
+443 SALTPR

-476 GQIVSSIDDYAV
+476 GQIVSSIDDYTV
-488 PLLDMITYLKQ
+488 PLVDIVLFLRDQENAGYIT
-499 QKDEGYVSLERD
+499 LERD
-511 MSEMLDEMCA
+511 MSDMLDEMCA
-521 ELDFGR
+521 ELEFGL

-534 WSRFVIYLDLP
+534 WSRFVIYLNLP
-545 EEADE
+545 EESEE
-550 TFDFLETLRAQA
+550 TYEFLDTLHGIAGA
-562 KVFYDDCVLV
+562 YYSDCVLV

-599 VVAVLLFTFKS
+599 VVVVLLFTFRS
-610 VGLPILLII
+610 VGLPLLLII
-619 VIQSSVWINFSVPY
+619 VIQSSIWINFSVPY

-657 YAIVISSRYFDL
+657 YAIVISSRYLDL

-676 EAMVETLN
+676 EAMIETLN

-740 LGDLLIEKTAFA
+740 LGDILIEKTAFA
-752 IKGPEITHV
+752 IKVPEITHV

-776 SGFIDADV
+776 SGFVDADIQ
-784 RGVFQGSLH
+784 GVFQGSLH
-793 AMVESGT
+793 AMVESGA

-806 RPELPP
+806 RAELPP
-812 SEELAGDGDES
+812 
-823 ETGEEKGD
+823 GD
-831 DI
+831 DTTPADDRGEDTSNED

>member
-1 MEKRSGGSF
+1 MDKKSGGSF

-20 RKTLFFLLFAV
+20 RKTFFFLAFIVMAI
-31 LAVFCVFSRNWVNVN
+31 FCVFSRNWVNVN

-85 EAAEK
+85 DAAEK
-90 LLPRLEAVD
+90 LAPKIGAID
-99 GVHSVEFDATEDHYK
+99 GVHSVEFDATEAHYK

-127 TTSAVS
+127 TTSEVS
-133 EAAMDEIKSLLSGYD
+133 EKAMDEIKSLLADYD
-148 CYISSEVGNPLE
+148 TYISSEVGNPME

-174 IFIIVAVLLFTSNT
+174 VFIIIAVLLFTSKT

-281 TLMHFRLG
+281 SLMHFRLG

-296 IKAIVMSMLS
+296 IKAIIMSMLS

-317 FSKAIDKT
+317 FSKLIDKT
-325 HHKSFVPKITLWGKL
+325 HHRSFVPKISLWGKM
-340 TVKTRYIIP
+340 TVKTRYVIP

-354 VAAAAFVFSN
+354 IAAAAFVFAN

-406 GDYEKEARLLKAIAA
+406 GSYEKEAQLLNVISAQ
-421 LPEVESCMG
+421 PEVESAMG

-443 SALKPR
+443 SALTPR

-476 GQIVSSIDDYAV
+476 GQIVSSIDDYTV
-488 PLLDMITYLKQ
+488 PLVDIVLFLRDQENAGYIT
-499 QKDEGYVSLERD
+499 LERD
-511 MSEMLDEMCA
+511 MSDMLDEMCA
-521 ELDFGR
+521 ELEFGL

-534 WSRFVIYLDLP
+534 WSRFVIYLNLP
-545 EEADE
+545 EESEE
-550 TFDFLETLRAQA
+550 TYEFLDTLHGIAGA
-562 KVFYDDCVLV
+562 YYSDCVLV

-599 VVAVLLFTFKS
+599 VVVVLLFTFRS
-610 VGLPILLII
+610 VGLPLLLII
-619 VIQSSVWINFSVPY
+619 VIQSSIWINFSVPY

-657 YAIVISSRYFDL
+657 YAIVISSRYLDL

-676 EAMVETLN
+676 EAMIETLN

-740 LGDLLIEKTAFA
+740 LGDILIEKTAFA
-752 IKGPEITHV
+752 TKVPEITHV

-776 SGFIDADV
+776 SGFVDADIQ
-784 RGVFQGSLH
+784 GVFQGSLH
-793 AMVESGT
+793 AMVESGA

-806 RPELPP
+806 RAELPP
-812 SEELAGDGDES
+812 
-823 ETGEEKGD
+823 GD
-831 DI
+831 DTTPADDRGEDTSNED

>member
-1 MEKRSGGSF
+1 MDKKSGGSF

-20 RKTLFFLLFAV
+20 RKTFFFLTFIVMAI
-31 LAVFCVFSRNWVNVN
+31 FCVFSRNWVNVN

-85 EAAEK
+85 DAAEK
-90 LLPRLEAVD
+90 LAPKIGAID
-99 GVHSVEFDATEDHYK
+99 GVRSVEFDATEAHYK

-127 TTSAVS
+127 TTSEVS
-133 EAAMDEIKSLLSGYD
+133 EKAMDEIKSLLADYD
-148 CYISSEVGNPLE
+148 TYISSEVGNPME

-174 IFIIVAVLLFTSNT
+174 VFIIIAVLLFTSKT

-281 TLMHFRLG
+281 SLMHFRLG

-296 IKAIVMSMLS
+296 IKAIIMSMLS

-317 FSKAIDKT
+317 FSKLIDKT
-325 HHKSFVPKITLWGKL
+325 HHRSFVPKISLWGKM
-340 TVKTRYIIP
+340 TVKTRYVIP

-354 VAAAAFVFSN
+354 IAAAAFVFAN

-406 GDYEKEARLLKAIAA
+406 GSYEKEAQLLNVISAQ
-421 LPEVESCMG
+421 PEVESAMG

-443 SALKPR
+443 SALTPR

-476 GQIVSSIDDYAV
+476 GQIVSSIDDYTV
-488 PLLDMITYLKQ
+488 PLVDIVLFLRDQENAGYIT
-499 QKDEGYVSLERD
+499 LERD
-511 MSEMLDEMCA
+511 MSDMLDEMCA
-521 ELDFGR
+521 ELEFGL

-534 WSRFVIYLDLP
+534 WSRFVIYLNLP
-545 EEADE
+545 EESEE
-550 TFDFLETLRAQA
+550 TYEFLDTLHGIAGA
-562 KVFYDDCVLV
+562 YYSDCVLV

-599 VVAVLLFTFKS
+599 VVVVLLFTFRS
-610 VGLPILLII
+610 VGLPLLLII
-619 VIQSSVWINFSVPY
+619 VIQSSIWINFSVPY

-657 YAIVISSRYFDL
+657 YAIVISSRYLDL

-676 EAMVETLN
+676 EAMIETLN

-740 LGDLLIEKTAFA
+740 LGDILIEKTAFA
-752 IKGPEITHV
+752 IKVPEITHV

-776 SGFIDADV
+776 SGFVDADIQ
-784 RGVFQGSLH
+784 GVFQGSLH
-793 AMVESGT
+793 AMVESGA

-806 RPELPP
+806 RAELPP
-812 SEELAGDGDES
+812 
-823 ETGEEKGD
+823 GD
-831 DI
+831 DTTPADDRGEDTSNED

>member
-1 MEKRSGGSF
+1 MDKKSGGSF

-20 RKTLFFLLFAV
+20 RKTFFFLAFIVMAI
-31 LAVFCVFSRNWVNVN
+31 FCVFSRNWVNVN

-85 EAAEK
+85 DAAEK
-90 LLPRLEAVD
+90 LAPKIGAID
-99 GVHSVEFDATEDHYK
+99 GVHSVEFDATEAHYK

-127 TTSAVS
+127 TTSEVS
-133 EAAMDEIKSLLSGYD
+133 ETAMDEIKSLLADYD
-148 CYISSEVGNPLE
+148 TYISSEVGNPLE

-174 IFIIVAVLLFTSNT
+174 VFIIIAVLLFTSKT

-317 FSKAIDKT
+317 FSKLIDKT
-325 HHKSFVPKITLWGKL
+325 HHRSFVPRISLWGKL
-340 TVKTRYIIP
+340 TVKTRYVIP

-354 VAAAAFVFSN
+354 IAAAAFVFAN

-406 GDYEKEARLLKAIAA
+406 GSYEKEAQLLNVISAQ
-421 LPEVESCMG
+421 PEVESAMG

-443 SALKPR
+443 SALTPR

-476 GQIVSSIDDYAV
+476 GQIVSSIDDYTV
-488 PLLDMITYLKQ
+488 PLVDIVLFLRDQENAGYIT
-499 QKDEGYVSLERD
+499 LERD
-511 MSEMLDEMCA
+511 MSDMLDEMCA
-521 ELDFGR
+521 ELEFGL

-534 WSRFVIYLDLP
+534 WSRFVIYLNLP
-545 EEADE
+545 EESEE
-550 TFDFLETLRAQA
+550 TYEFLDTLHGIAGA
-562 KVFYDDCVLV
+562 YYSDCVLV

-599 VVAVLLFTFKS
+599 VVVVLLFTFRS
-610 VGLPILLII
+610 VGLPLLLII
-619 VIQSSVWINFSVPY
+619 VIQSSIWINFSVPY

-657 YAIVISSRYFDL
+657 YAIVISSRYLDL

-676 EAMVETLN
+676 EAMIETLN

-740 LGDLLIEKTAFA
+740 LGDILIEKTAFA
-752 IKGPEITHV
+752 IKAPEITHV

-776 SGFIDADV
+776 SGFVDADIQ
-784 RGVFQGSLH
+784 GVFQGSLH
-793 AMVESGT
+793 AMVESGA

-806 RPELPP
+806 RAELPP
-812 SEELAGDGDES
+812 
-823 ETGEEKGD
+823 GD
-831 DI
+831 DTTPADDRGEDTSNED